1 MLTIY
6 TTKGVKRFET
16 PINKGSKRV
25 FKLMGDDYVTL
36 KFSVATPIYFKL
48 GDYVDIPGFGRFE
61 LVKPYQPTY
70 NRNTKGYDYEL
81 RLDAQHMKWRNK
93 VMRYLPQIGGAEC
106 AWSLTATADVHLAQV
121 LANIEALVTETLMN
135 GDKVI
140 NQQYLYNGTTKWTV
154 TIDNSVEAS
163 AKTISY
169 DSTNIIDALTAIAE
183 AFDCEWWLD
192 GNIIHL
198 GKCEDTGEYVDLEI
212 GKNVAEMSR
221 SDSSEDYV
229 TRILAFGSDRNIS
242 PRYRKD
248 LIFDVKAIANGGNRI
263 SDTARPLEVEWFNAS
278 MVETSSSDN
287 TLKRV
292 KNIKIEII
300 DSDGKTTTTINGAIF
315 NPDFQSGIVD
325 KNWIQLPNGTVMQTG
340 QRFRITNI
348 IESKVKSSYFSSR
361 YSAYDNISNVVR
373 NGIVTSRLMLPVSH
387 GTPYVDFKS
396 GLSMQEGVE
405 DVVIFEDIYPRAVC
419 AITKIDTVQRKETVQ
434 NDDGTTTET
443 TFTAYQIQDDFFTS
457 AHPFQNDYIVPNE
470 TLKVVFQDGKR
481 YKEGD
486 NIPAGKK
493 VGDLINPNSGKLNA
507 WTFEVQFIKNKD
519 GSATWEIVRDN
530 ENFVPNE
537 ILCPEIGD
545 QFVLTGFDISVVD
558 DLYVAEA
565 EKELLEKAT
574 KYLEKLNTDP
584 STYDCTMMPDVMKA
598 GLTLGLGKRINLI
611 NEAYIESTTD
621 ASGRKWGRK
630 SRVIGYEIPLDI
642 PYDNPVYTIGEKA
655 AYSRFGAIEDKI
667 DALKFSMTA
676 CKNILGGYITGG
688 DSSSSSSDGIYVIK
702 QTDITPAS
710 DTNVF
715 SALRSCLEFTSKKAK
730 EVINYLWTFMQ
741 GIRIGN
747 YVMNNDGAKIDPNG
761 DAEFGDV
768 VIRKGLAVGEDLNVD
783 GTATVGDELTIKKG
797 LTIGDNYLPGAYG
810 GRIWIDDLGKVHIET
825 DYLEAREK
833 IEAKEVEI
841 QEETHV
847 GGCQIISPA
856 AMRCSRVI
864 PIYNEAN
871 SVVAYKCFFTAE
883 DETGAQIYNQFEV
896 GDLAKCE
903 TFNLTKQPN
912 GKMGNHYFWRKVI
925 EVGYVN
931 KGDADYDD
939 DFGMEGYITLSN
951 LVSEKDT
958 ASDAP
963 LAGDRIITVG
973 NDDPAKVS
981 RSNLIIL
988 ASYGTGSPYIYQ
1000 YKGIN
1005 TFALTKDNLKVAIS
1019 PNGNLF
1025 TGKFVI
1031 DNGTEEVDI
1040 IDYIDDNIYLEAYQ
1054 LVLSNEMAGVP
1065 CDVDGNI
1072 IGDLPSSKITIFKG
1086 RTVETGWTLTLE
1098 AVGCKASIVKDH
1110 VYLSELTAKNATV
1123 TITATKTDCPT
1134 LTKVMTICK
1143 LKEGETGVSGDHAVQ
1158 FEIEPDKPMVLVD
1171 MDGNCDPATLG
1182 CKVYMV
1188 IGNQKR
1194 VEVPLAN
1201 TAAIT
1206 PYKAGDKLLFFNGKL
1221 FVSRPVEVDVPTDL
1235 VLRYV
1240 IVNQDYQ
1247 TNETTG
1253 KVTPVITSET
1263 EHIYTGTPIT
1273 TTKRMKHII
1282 FKLYRGTTLLDM
1294 QTVIAT
1300 TDASAMK
1307 VVYDTRFE
1315 VNEKEILA
1323 HASRISANEQAITDL
1338 KITADGISASIGKQS
1353 GIIQDIINGAGR
1365 NLLTKTNQ
1373 GAINWRYISDSQQ
1386 PVQVDANQV
1395 NNPAPYLPI
1404 NKRFH
1409 LITSSRTDSTYEV
1422 FLYALR
1428 PELIKAGEKY
1438 TLSFKIRNQSAQ
1450 FCHFELFAQIS
1461 NTDGQGALTDAP
1473 HFSEIVARGEQA
1485 LSAVLTASSTG
1496 VTTGTQKIYIGIVA
1510 ADLNQWTELEIW
1522 DLKLEK
1528 GETATAYSAAPE
1540 DSADYLYTTLNATI
1554 NLTAE
1559 ALRSEMTSKIGES
1572 EDRITSQHTSLIQ
1585 QKADEILAQVEAW
1598 DDELGAS
1605 ISEIRQTATSISLKV
1620 QELAGYENL
1629 VTNNSTGKGWAKS
1642 NDDGE
1647 FVEATPTDGHY
1658 NLTNDTTSP
1667 KYLRTPL
1674 FTLKANTKYT
1684 LSFVHGAISAN
1695 TNGLGVYVKYG
1706 DTATVL
1712 TSQTYQGAAYNT
1724 GERRETYTF
1733 TTGNSIVEN
1742 AFVEFVHLGMK
1753 TGVQMGTNFTIAEV
1767 ILEIGEIA
1775 HPYVEDATGLLATG
1789 IDIYNRRIVFTAD
1802 NIIFQNN
1809 DGSQSMF
1816 IDENGRILAKFIN
1829 VEELRV
1835 NHLVA
1840 GDENGQ
1846 RVEIDPKIKSI
1857 EIYNSD
1863 NELCT
1868 TINGEPHNTGISD
1881 LYGNSQEGTIN
1892 VGLINGNGYA
1902 ISNGQITVNGASSH
1916 VNKVINVYSEVWQAD
1931 SPTSAIMGVGDVYIY
1946 VYSSGYTESKGSG
1959 NNSGTLEPIQIT
1971 PASWVSG
1978 NASLYLEVADDE
1990 NFTQNVRSWN
2000 VFYTGASACASQ
2012 KVSGIGIYDPGL
2024 GGDSG
2029 VYHPSDY
2036 QANSANSRIVDGKSA
2051 KATKKGYCRLR
2062 MTLNAD
2068 VCHQNSYVEFKWG
2081 SKAPSGRNLTA
2092 KWKNEFYISNF
2103 FANGFCLGIRK
2114 DKYIIAYKDESDNM
2128 HFEMEEEGIGFKFS
2142 KNGIQT
2148 KHHNGNWMNMPMLV
2162 WKAKIRRYS
2171 TSGDYANKYY
2181 IDSQKSFNS
2190 DSLSWT
2196 NLTRTET
2203 KNHIHVYI
2211 PFPTSWQVLAMTPE
2225 NTIVNLTGYGDECM
2239 KGTLVNITNTGMTV
2253 EISDDETAN
2262 DGTLLIELF
2271 II

>member
-6 TTKGVKRFET
+6 TIKGVKRFET

-25 FKLMGDDYVTL
+25 YKLMGDDYITL

-48 GDYVDIPGFGRFE
+48 GDYVDLQGFGRFE

-93 VMRYLPQIGGAEC
+93 IMRYLPQIGGAEC
-106 AWSLTATADVHLAQV
+106 AWSLTATADVHLEQV
-121 LANIEALVTETLMN
+121 LENIKALVTETLMN

-140 NQQYLYNGTTKWTV
+140 NQQYLYNGTTQWTV
-154 TIDNSVEAS
+154 VIDNSVEAS

-169 DSTNIIDALTAIAE
+169 DSTNIIDALSAIAE

-198 GKCEDTGEYVDLEI
+198 GKCEDTDEYVDLEI

-248 LIFDVKAIANGGNRI
+248 LVFDVKEISNGGNLI

-292 KNIKIEII
+292 KNIVIQVI
-300 DSDGKTTTTINGAIF
+300 DSEGTITTTLTGAIL
-315 NPDFQSGIVD
+315 NPQFQSGIAD
-325 KNWIQLPNGTVMQTG
+325 KNWIQLPNSSVMQVG
-340 QRFRITNI
+340 QRFRIANI
-348 IESKVKSSYFSSR
+348 IENKVKSSYFSSR
-361 YSAYDNISNVVR
+361 YSAYDSISNVVR
-373 NGIVTSRLMLPVSH
+373 NGMVTSRLMLPVSH
-387 GTPYVDFKS
+387 GTPYVDYKS
-396 GLSMQEGVE
+396 GLSMEEGVE
-405 DVVIFEDIYPRAVC
+405 DVVIFEDVYPRAVC
-419 AITKIDTVQRKETVQ
+419 AITKIDTVQRKATVQ

-443 TFTAYQIQDDFFTS
+443 TFTAYKIKDDFFTS

-486 NIPAGKK
+486 SIPAGKK
-493 VGDLINPNSGKLNA
+493 VGDLINPNSGKLNG
-507 WTFEVQFIKNKD
+507 WTFEVQFTKDSD
-519 GSATWEIVRDN
+519 GSAIWEIVRDN

-558 DLYVAEA
+558 DLYVSEA
-565 EKELLEKAT
+565 EKELLEKAN

-667 DALKFSMTA
+667 DALKFSMTGG
-676 CKNILGGYITGG
+676 KNILGGYVTGG
-688 DSSSSSSDGIYVIK
+688 DSSSSSGGIYVIK

-741 GIRIGN
+741 GIRVGN
-747 YVMNNDGAKIDPNG
+747 YVLNNDGAKIDPNG

-797 LTIGDNYLPGAYG
+797 MTIGDNYLPGAYG

-833 IEAKEVEI
+833 IQAKEVEI

-871 SVVAYKCFFTAE
+871 SIIAYKCFFTAE
-883 DETGAQIYNQFEV
+883 DETGTQIYNQFEV

-973 NDDPAKVS
+973 NDDPAKAS

-1031 DNGTEEVDI
+1031 ENGTEEVDI

-1065 CDVDGNI
+1065 CDVDGNV

-1110 VYLSELTAKNATV
+1110 VYLSELTGKNATV

-1253 KVTPVITSET
+1253 NVTPVITSET

-1323 HASRISANEQAITDL
+1323 HASRISVNEQAITNL
-1338 KITADGISASIGKQS
+1338 EITADGISANIGKQS

-1365 NLLTKTNQ
+1365 NLLLKTAKTNIW
-1373 GAINWRYISDSQQ
+1373 AYSSDSASQA
-1386 PVQVDANQV
+1386 VAVAIE
-1395 NNPAPYLPI
+1395 NNPNNATA
-1404 NKRFH
+1404 FQ
-1409 LITSSRTDSTYEV
+1409 ITPRSDSTYEI
-1422 FLYALR
+1422 FYYPIR
-1428 PELIKAGEKY
+1428 PELIKEGEIY
-1438 TLSFKIRNQSAQ
+1438 TFSLNLKNTPAIQPG
-1450 FCHFELFAQIS
+1450 ELEFYMLIANVDS
-1461 NTDGQGALTDAP
+1461 SGALTKTAYIDKAIG
-1473 HFSEIVARGEQA
+1473 SGEHY
-1485 LSAVLTASSTG
+1485 LTARLEATDTG
-1496 VTTGTQKIYIGIVA
+1496 DKNGSQVLIVGIVPA
-1510 ADLNQWTELEIW
+1510 RINTWTDIILW
-1522 DLKLEK
+1522 HPKLEK
-1528 GETATAYSAAPE
+1528 GATATAYSEAPE
-1540 DSADYLYTTLNATI
+1540 DREDYLYSELNAKI
-1554 NLTAE
+1554 DLTAE
-1559 ALRSEMTSKIGES
+1559 ALTSQMTSKIGEA
-1572 EDRITSQHTSLIQ
+1572 ENRITSQYTSLIQ
-1585 QKADEILAQVEAW
+1585 QTEDEILSQVEAW
-1598 DDELGAS
+1598 DNELGTS
-1605 ISEIRQTATSISLKV
+1605 ISDISQTATSISLKV

-1629 VTNNSTGKGWAKS
+1629 ITNNSTGKGWAQS
-1642 NDDGE
+1642 NSDGE
-1647 FVEATPTDGHY
+1647 FVEATTTDGHY
-1658 NLTNDTTSP
+1658 DLTNDTTSP
-1667 KYLRTPL
+1667 RYLRTPL

-1684 LSFVHGAISAN
+1684 LSFVHDAIWVN
-1695 TNGLGVYVKYG
+1695 TNGLGVFIKYG
-1706 DTATVL
+1706 DDATLL
-1712 TSQTYQGAAYNT
+1712 TSRTYQGAAFSF
-1724 GERRETYTF
+1724 GSSREIFTF
-1733 TTGNSIVEN
+1733 TTGESVLEN
-1742 AFVEFVHLGMK
+1742 AFVEFAHLG
-1753 TGVQMGTNFTIAEV
+1753 TLQGVQVDTNIGIKEV
-1767 ILEIGEIA
+1767 ILETGEIA
-1775 HPYVEDATGLLATG
+1775 HPYVEDTTGLLATG

-1802 NIIFQNN
+1802 NILFQNN

-1816 IDENGRILAKFIN
+1816 IDENGRILAKYIN

-1846 RVEIDPKIKSI
+1846 RVEIDPEIKSI
-1857 EIYNSD
+1857 EIYNTD

-1868 TINGEPHNTGISD
+1868 TINGESHEGGLDD
-1881 LYGNSQEGTIN
+1881 LYDNSQDGTIN
-1892 VGLINGNGYA
+1892 TGLQNANEYV
-1902 ISNGQITVNGASSH
+1902 ISNGEFTVNGG
-1916 VNKVINVYSEVWQAD
+1916 INDVTKTVEIYSDIWQAN
-1931 SPTSAIMGVGDVYIY
+1931 SPTSVIMGVGDVQINAYAADF
-1946 VYSSGYTESKGSG
+1946 VYSYGAGSG
-1959 NNSGTLEPIQIT
+1959 SNPTERVTSSSAFGSVDIN
-1971 PASWVSG
+1971 
-1978 NASLYLEVADDE
+1978 LEVADDA
-1990 NFTQNVRSWN
+1990 NFTKNKRSWN
-2000 VFYTGASACASQ
+2000 IYSTRVSATASLPASADGNNP
-2012 KVSGIGIYDPGL
+2012 KPNG
-2024 GGDSG
+2024 SG
-2029 VYHPSDY
+2029 VYY
-2036 QANSANSRIVDGKSA
+2036 QSAKAANTGSQIVDGKTA
-2051 KATKKGYCRLR
+2051 KATKKGYCRLCMR
-2062 MTLNAD
+2062 FRASIIYK
-2068 VCHQNSYVEFKWG
+2068 NSYVIFKWG
-2081 SKAPSGRNLTA
+2081 NHVASGRNIAAT
-2092 KWKNEFYISNF
+2092 WKNEFYISNY

-2114 DKYIIAYKDESDNM
+2114 DKYVLAYKDSGGNM
-2128 HFEMEEEGIGFKFS
+2128 HFAMEEEGMGLKFS

-2148 KHHNGNWMNMPMLV
+2148 KHHNGIWMNMPMLV
-2162 WKAKIRRYS
+2162 WKARLHRYAA
-2171 TSGDYANKYY
+2171 SGDYSDRYF
-2181 IDSQKSFNS
+2181 IDNQKSFNT
-2190 DSLSWT
+2190 DTVSWT
-2196 NLTRTET
+2196 NVIRSAS
-2203 KNHIHVYI
+2203 NDGHIHIDI
-2211 PFPTSWQVLAMTPE
+2211 PFPASWHVLNMDDS
-2225 NTIVNLTGYGDECM
+2225 NTIINLNGYRDDLI
-2239 KGTLVNITNTGMTV
+2239 KGSVVYIDNKKMTV
-2253 EISDDETAN
+2253 ELSKNAIASDGAFI
-2262 DGTLLIELF
+2262 IELF

>member
-48 GDYVDIPGFGRFE
+48 GDYVDIQGFGRFE

-121 LANIEALVTETLMN
+121 LANIEALATETLMN

-154 TIDNSVEAS
+154 TIDNNVEAS

-315 NPDFQSGIVD
+315 NPDYQSGMVD

-361 YSAYDNISNVVR
+361 YSAYDNISNVAR

-396 GLSMQEGVE
+396 GLSMEEGVE
-405 DVVIFEDIYPRAVC
+405 DVVIFEDVYPRAVC

-443 TFTAYQIQDDFFTS
+443 TFTAYKIKDDFFTS

-486 NIPAGKK
+486 SIPAGKK
-493 VGDLINPNSGKLNA
+493 VGDLINPNSGKLNG
-507 WTFEVQFIKNKD
+507 WTFEVQFTKDND
-519 GSATWEIVRDN
+519 GSAIWEIVRDN

-558 DLYVAEA
+558 DLYVSEA

-598 GLTLGLGKRINLI
+598 GLTLGLGKRVNLI

-655 AYSRFGAIEDKI
+655 AYSRFGEIEDKI

-676 CKNILGGYITGG
+676 GRNVLGGYITGG
-688 DSSSSSSDGIYVIK
+688 DSSSSSDGIYVIK

-710 DTNVF
+710 DSNVF

-768 VIRKGLAVGEDLNVD
+768 VIRKGLAVGENLNVD
-783 GTATVGDELTIKKG
+783 GTATVGDEFTIKKG
-797 LTIGDNYLPGAYG
+797 MTIGDNYLPGAYG
-810 GRIWIDDLGKVHIET
+810 GRIWIDNLGKVHIET

-871 SVVAYKCFFTAE
+871 SIVAYKCFFTAE
-883 DETGAQIYNQFEV
+883 DETGTQIYNQFEV

-958 ASDAP
+958 ASDTP

-973 NDDPAKVS
+973 NDDPAKAN

-1025 TGKFVI
+1025 TGKFVVE
-1031 DNGTEEVDI
+1031 NGTEEVDI
-1040 IDYIDDNIYLEAYQ
+1040 IDYIDNNIYLEAYQ

-1065 CDVDGNI
+1065 CDVDGNV

-1110 VYLSELTAKNATV
+1110 VYLSKLTAKNATV

-1143 LKEGETGVSGDHAVQ
+1143 LKEGETGISGDHAVQ

-1206 PYKAGDKLLFFNGKL
+1206 PYKAGDKLLFFNGRL

-1323 HASRISANEQAITDL
+1323 HASRISANEQAIADL
-1338 KITADGISASIGKQS
+1338 KITADGISANIGKQP

-1365 NLLTKTNQ
+1365 NLLLKTNQ
-1373 GAINWRYISDSQQ
+1373 GSTNWQYISDSQQ
-1386 PVQVDANQV
+1386 LVNIDANPV
-1395 NNPAPYLPI
+1395 NNPTPYQPI

-1409 LITSSRTDSTYEV
+1409 ILASPRTDSTYEV

-1428 PELIKAGEKY
+1428 PELIKADEKY
-1438 TLSFKIRNQSAQ
+1438 TLSFKIINKSAQ
-1450 FCHFELFAQIS
+1450 FCHLEFFAQIA
-1461 NTDGQGALTDAP
+1461 NTYSQGALTDAP
-1473 HFSEIVARGEQA
+1473 HFSNIVARGEQT
-1485 LSAVLTASSTG
+1485 LSVVLTASGTG
-1496 VTTGTQKIYIGIVA
+1496 ATTGTQKIYIGIIA

-1629 VTNNSTGKGWAKS
+1629 VTNNSTGNGWAKS
-1642 NDDGE
+1642 NSDGE
-1647 FVEATPTDGHY
+1647 FVKATPTNGNYHIL
-1658 NLTNDTTSP
+1658 NGTTSP
-1667 KYLRTPL
+1667 RYLRTPL

-1684 LSFVHGAISAN
+1684 LSFVHSAISTN
-1695 TNGLGVYVKYG
+1695 TNGLGVYIKYG

-1712 TSQTYQGAAYNT
+1712 TSRTYQGAAFSSDA
-1724 GERRETYTF
+1724 RRETFTF
-1733 TTGNSIVEN
+1733 TTGSSVVEN
-1742 AFVEFVHLGMK
+1742 AFVEFAHLGMK
-1753 TGVQMGTNFTIAEV
+1753 AGVQMDTNFVISEV
-1767 ILEIGEIA
+1767 ILEIGEVA

-1846 RVEIDPKIKSI
+1846 RVEIDPEIKSI
-1857 EIYNSD
+1857 EIYNND

-1868 TINGEPHNTGISD
+1868 TINGESHDTGVSD

-1892 VGLINGNGYA
+1892 TGLQNGNGYV
-1902 ISNGQITVNGASSH
+1902 ISNGQFTVNGGSSE
-1916 VNKVINVYSEVWQAD
+1916 VNKTVNVYSDVWQAD
-1931 SPTSAIMGVGDVYIY
+1931 SPTSAIMGVGNVEIY
-1946 VYSSGYTESKGSG
+1946 AYSSGYTENKGSS
-1959 NNSGTLEPIQIT
+1959 SGWDQLDHIQIAT
-1971 PASWVSG
+1971 MSSASGYVYIS
-1978 NASLYLEVADDE
+1978 LEVADDA
-1990 NFTQNVRSWN
+1990 NFTKNKRSWTI
-2000 VFYTGASACASQ
+2000 YSTGASACASM
-2012 KVSGIGIYDPGL
+2012 KSSEGLYDPGF

-2036 QANSANSRIVDGKSA
+2036 VYNTASSRIVDGKSA
-2051 KATKKGYCRLR
+2051 KATKKGYCRLCMR
-2062 MTLNAD
+2062 FDASVN
-2068 VCHQNSYVEFKWG
+2068 HQNSYVTFKWG
-2081 SKAPSGRNLTA
+2081 SKVTSGRNLTA
-2092 KWKNEFYISNF
+2092 TWKNEFYISNF

-2114 DKYIIAYKDESDNM
+2114 DKYIIAYKDGNGNM
-2128 HFEMEEEGIGFKFS
+2128 HFEVEEADYGLKVS
-2142 KNGIQT
+2142 NDGIQV
-2148 KHHNGNWMNMPMLV
+2148 KHHGGSFMPMPLMV
-2162 WKAKIRRYS
+2162 YRASVSYSSTSNTYGVYGSKSFDNNYPTFAKI
-2171 TSGDYANKYY
+2171 GDNAGLVR
-2181 IDSQKSFNS
+2181 ITFPASWQRL
-2190 DSLSWT
+2190 SLS
-2196 NLTRTET
+2196 E
-2203 KNHIHVYI
+2203 Y
-2211 PFPTSWQVLAMTPE
+2211 
-2225 NTIVNLTGYGDECM
+2225 NTIVHLEGWSRASKELWRM
-2239 KGTLVNITNTGMTV
+2239 KGSIRSISSTEMQV
-2253 EISDDETAN
+2253 EISDDHTAN
-2262 DGTLLIELF
+2262 DGDFTIEIY

>member
-48 GDYVDIPGFGRFE
+48 GDYVDIQGFGRFE

-121 LANIEALVTETLMN
+121 LANIEALATETLMN

-154 TIDNSVEAS
+154 TIDNNVEAS

-315 NPDFQSGIVD
+315 NPDYQSGMVD

-361 YSAYDNISNVVR
+361 YSAYDNISNVAR

-396 GLSMQEGVE
+396 GLSMEEGVE
-405 DVVIFEDIYPRAVC
+405 DVVIFEDVYPRAVC

-443 TFTAYQIQDDFFTS
+443 TFTAYKIKDDFFTS

-486 NIPAGKK
+486 SIPAGKK
-493 VGDLINPNSGKLNA
+493 VGDLINPNSGKLNG
-507 WTFEVQFIKNKD
+507 WTFEVQFTKDND
-519 GSATWEIVRDN
+519 GSAIWEIVRDN

-558 DLYVAEA
+558 DLYVSEA

-598 GLTLGLGKRINLI
+598 GLTLGLGKRVNLI

-655 AYSRFGAIEDKI
+655 AYSRFGEIEDKI

-676 CKNILGGYITGG
+676 GRNVLGGYITGG
-688 DSSSSSSDGIYVIK
+688 DSSSSSDGIYVIK

-710 DTNVF
+710 DSNVF

-741 GIRIGN
+741 GIRVGN

-768 VIRKGLAVGEDLNVD
+768 VIRKGLAVGENLNVD
-783 GTATVGDELTIKKG
+783 GTATIGDELTVKKG
-797 LTIGDNYLPGAYG
+797 ITIGDNYLPGAYG

-864 PIYNEAN
+864 PIYNDAN
-871 SVVAYKCFFTAE
+871 SIVAYKCFFTAE
-883 DETGAQIYNQFEV
+883 DETGTQIYNQFEV

-973 NDDPAKVS
+973 NDDPTKVS

-1031 DNGTEEVDI
+1031 ENGTEEVDI
-1040 IDYIDDNIYLEAYQ
+1040 IDYIDNNIYLEAYQ

-1065 CDVDGNI
+1065 CDVDGNV

-1086 RTVETGWTLTLE
+1086 RTIETGWTLTLE

-1201 TAAIT
+1201 NAAIT

-1273 TTKRMKHII
+1273 MTKRMKHII

-1323 HASRISANEQAITDL
+1323 HASRISANEQAIADL

-1365 NLLTKTNQ
+1365 NLLLKTNQ
-1373 GAINWRYISDSQQ
+1373 GPTNWQYISDSQQ
-1386 PVQVDANQV
+1386 LVTIDANPV
-1395 NNPAPYLPI
+1395 NNPTPYQPI

-1409 LITSSRTDSTYEV
+1409 VLTSPRTDSTYEV

-1438 TLSFKIRNQSAQ
+1438 TLSFKIINKSAQ
-1450 FCHFELFAQIS
+1450 FCHLEFFAQIA
-1461 NTDGQGALTDAP
+1461 NTDSQGALTDAP
-1473 HFSEIVARGEQA
+1473 HFSNIVARGEQT
-1485 LSAVLTASSTG
+1485 LSVVLTASGTG
-1496 VTTGTQKIYIGIVA
+1496 TTTGTQKIYIGIIA

-1585 QKADEILAQVEAW
+1585 QKANEILAQVEAW

-1620 QELAGYENL
+1620 DELVGYENL
-1629 VTNNSTGKGWAKS
+1629 VTGNSTGIGWTVQDYSTGEYKAAEP
-1642 NDDGE
+1642 DEDGY
-1647 FVEATPTDGHY
+1647 FVGC
-1658 NLTNDTTSP
+1658 DTTSSRS
-1667 KYLRTPL
+1667 LRTPL
-1674 FTLKANTKYT
+1674 FNLQPNTKYI
-1684 LSFVHGAISAN
+1684 LSFDHTRMSIN
-1695 TNGLGVYVKYG
+1695 TYGLAVSVLVG
-1706 DTATVL
+1706 DTARTIATKTYMPYLGVEGVTVV
-1712 TSQTYQGAAYNT
+1712 
-1724 GERRETYTF
+1724 REYIKF
-1733 TTGNSIVEN
+1733 TTGANLEEN
-1742 AFVEFVHLGMK
+1742 AFVEFKHLGNKPNVAMSTTLHISK
-1753 TGVQMGTNFTIAEV
+1753 V
-1767 ILEIGEIA
+1767 ILEVGEVA
-1775 HPYVEDATGLLATG
+1775 HPFVEDSTGLLATG
-1789 IDIYNRRIVFTAD
+1789 IDITNRKIIFTSD
-1802 NIIFQNN
+1802 NILFQTNS
-1809 DGSQSMF
+1809 GERSML
-1816 IDENGRILAKFIN
+1816 IDENGKILAKFIN
-1829 VEELRV
+1829 VDELHV
-1835 NHLVA
+1835 AHVIA
-1840 GDENGQ
+1840 GDENGEH
-1846 RVEIDPKIKSI
+1846 VEIDPSQKA
-1857 EIYNSD
+1857 IYIYDANR
-1863 NELCT
+1863 ELCT
-1868 TINGEPHNTGISD
+1868 TINGQAHPGGTSEIYKEVEGGSINLNPSLGYKILNGSISFSAD
-1881 LYGNSQEGTIN
+1881 TSGVEKKTTQKI
-1892 VGLINGNGYA
+1892 
-1902 ISNGQITVNGASSH
+1902 
-1916 VNKVINVYSEVWQAD
+1916 YSPVWQAEATPIVEFSQGRIYCKAYAPGFYKKRTTGTANNYDKPISMED
-1931 SPTSAIMGVGDVYIY
+1931 SMPYTASTYVSVY
-1946 VYSSGYTESKGSG
+1946 
-1959 NNSGTLEPIQIT
+1959 LQ
-1971 PASWVSG
+1971 
-1978 NASLYLEVADDE
+1978 VADDS
-1990 NFTQNVRSWN
+1990 NFTQNVKS
-2000 VFYTGASACASQ
+2000 FLIHSTGAGAN
-2012 KVSGIGIYDPGL
+2012 SGAKAPTDIYDNQYWYAADLHDNIQG
-2024 GGDSG
+2024 
-2029 VYHPSDY
+2029 Y
-2036 QANSANSRIVDGKSA
+2036 SAGYSLMDNRRA
-2051 KATKKGYCRLR
+2051 KATQKGYCRIVMEITIR
-2062 MTLNAD
+2062 AKG
-2068 VCHQNSYVEFKWG
+2068 QGSYGEVKWG
-2081 SKAPSGRNLTA
+2081 SVHTGSKDLAAAWSG
-2092 KWKNEFYISNF
+2092 EFYVSNF
-2103 FANGFCLGIRK
+2103 FANGFCLGISK
-2114 DKYIIAYKDESDNM
+2114 KQYVTAYKDANDNM
-2128 HFEMEEEGIGFKFS
+2128 HFEVEEADYGLKVS
-2142 KNGIQT
+2142 NDGIQV
-2148 KHHNGNWMNMPMLV
+2148 KHHGGSFMPMPLMV
-2162 WKAKIRRYS
+2162 YRASVSYNSTSNTYGVNGSKSFDNNHPTFAKI
-2171 TSGDYANKYY
+2171 GDNAGLVR
-2181 IDSQKSFNS
+2181 I
-2190 DSLSWT
+2190 T
-2196 NLTRTET
+2196 
-2203 KNHIHVYI
+2203 
-2211 PFPTSWQVLAMTPE
+2211 FPTSWQRLSLSE
-2225 NTIVNLTGYGDECM
+2225 YNTIVHLEGWSRASKELWRM
-2239 KGTLVNITNTGMTV
+2239 KGSIRSISSTEMQV
-2253 EISDDETAN
+2253 EISDDSTAN
-2262 DGTLLIELF
+2262 DGDFTIEIY

>member
-48 GDYVDIPGFGRFE
+48 GDYVDIQGFGRFE

-121 LANIEALVTETLMN
+121 LANIEALATETLMN

-154 TIDNSVEAS
+154 TIDNNVEAS

-315 NPDFQSGIVD
+315 NPDYQSGMVD

-361 YSAYDNISNVVR
+361 YSAYDNISNVAR

-396 GLSMQEGVE
+396 GLSMEEGVE
-405 DVVIFEDIYPRAVC
+405 DVVIFEDVYPRAVC

-443 TFTAYQIQDDFFTS
+443 TFTAYKIKDDFFTS

-486 NIPAGKK
+486 SIPAGKK
-493 VGDLINPNSGKLNA
+493 VGDLINPNSGKLNG
-507 WTFEVQFIKNKD
+507 WTFEVQFTKDND
-519 GSATWEIVRDN
+519 GSAIWEIVRDN

-558 DLYVAEA
+558 DLYVSEA

-598 GLTLGLGKRINLI
+598 GLTLGLGKRVNLI

-655 AYSRFGAIEDKI
+655 AYSRFGEIEDKI

-676 CKNILGGYITGG
+676 GRNVLGGYITGG
-688 DSSSSSSDGIYVIK
+688 DSSSSSDEIYVIK

-710 DTNVF
+710 DSNVF

-768 VIRKGLAVGEDLNVD
+768 VIRKGLAVGENLNVD
-783 GTATVGDELTIKKG
+783 GTATVGDEFTIKKG
-797 LTIGDNYLPGAYG
+797 MTIGDNYLPGAYG
-810 GRIWIDDLGKVHIET
+810 GRIWIDNLGKVHIET

-871 SVVAYKCFFTAE
+871 SIVAYKCFFTAE
-883 DETGAQIYNQFEV
+883 DETGTQIYNQFEV

-958 ASDAP
+958 ASDTP

-973 NDDPAKVS
+973 NDDPAKAN

-1025 TGKFVI
+1025 TGKFVVE
-1031 DNGTEEVDI
+1031 NGTEEVDI
-1040 IDYIDDNIYLEAYQ
+1040 IDYIDNNIYLEAYQ

-1065 CDVDGNI
+1065 CDVDGNV

-1143 LKEGETGVSGDHAVQ
+1143 LKEGETGISGDHAVQ

-1206 PYKAGDKLLFFNGKL
+1206 PYKAGDKLLFFNGRL

-1323 HASRISANEQAITDL
+1323 HASRISANEQAIADL
-1338 KITADGISASIGKQS
+1338 KITADGISANIGKQS

-1365 NLLTKTNQ
+1365 NLLLKTNQ
-1373 GAINWRYISDSQQ
+1373 GSTNWQYISDSQQ
-1386 PVQVDANQV
+1386 LVNIDANPV
-1395 NNPAPYLPI
+1395 NNPTPYQPI

-1409 LITSSRTDSTYEV
+1409 ILTSPRTDSTYEV

-1438 TLSFKIRNQSAQ
+1438 TLSFKIINKSAQ
-1450 FCHFELFAQIS
+1450 FCHLEFFAQIA
-1461 NTDGQGALTDAP
+1461 NTYSQGALTDAP
-1473 HFSEIVARGEQA
+1473 HFSNIVARGEQT
-1485 LSAVLTASSTG
+1485 LSVVLTASGTG
-1496 VTTGTQKIYIGIVA
+1496 ATTGTQKIYIGIIA

-1629 VTNNSTGKGWAKS
+1629 VTNNSTGNGWAKS
-1642 NDDGE
+1642 NSDGE
-1647 FVEATPTDGHY
+1647 FVKATPTNGNYHIL
-1658 NLTNDTTSP
+1658 NGTTSP
-1667 KYLRTPL
+1667 RYLRTPL

-1684 LSFVHGAISAN
+1684 LSFVHSAISTN
-1695 TNGLGVYVKYG
+1695 TNGLGVYIKYG

-1712 TSQTYQGAAYNT
+1712 TSRTYQGAAFSSDA
-1724 GERRETYTF
+1724 RRETFTF
-1733 TTGNSIVEN
+1733 TTGSSVVEN
-1742 AFVEFVHLGMK
+1742 AFVEFAHLGMK
-1753 TGVQMGTNFTIAEV
+1753 AGVQMGTNFVISEV
-1767 ILEIGEIA
+1767 ILEIGEVA

-1846 RVEIDPKIKSI
+1846 RVEIDPEIKSI
-1857 EIYNSD
+1857 EIYNND

-1868 TINGEPHNTGISD
+1868 TINGESHDTGVSD

-1892 VGLINGNGYA
+1892 TGLQNGNGYV
-1902 ISNGQITVNGASSH
+1902 ISNGQFTVNGGSSE
-1916 VNKVINVYSEVWQAD
+1916 VNKTVNVYSDVWQAD
-1931 SPTSAIMGVGDVYIY
+1931 SPTSAIMGVGNVEIY
-1946 VYSSGYTESKGSG
+1946 AYSSGYTENKGSS
-1959 NNSGTLEPIQIT
+1959 SGWDQLDHIQIAT
-1971 PASWVSG
+1971 MSSASGYVYIS
-1978 NASLYLEVADDE
+1978 LEVADDA
-1990 NFTQNVRSWN
+1990 NFTKNKRSWTI
-2000 VFYTGASACASQ
+2000 YSTGASACASM
-2012 KVSGIGIYDPGL
+2012 KSSKGLYDPGF

-2036 QANSANSRIVDGKSA
+2036 VYNTASSRIVDGKSA
-2051 KATKKGYCRLR
+2051 KATKKGYCRLCMR
-2062 MTLNAD
+2062 FDASVN
-2068 VCHQNSYVEFKWG
+2068 HQNSYVTFKWG
-2081 SKAPSGRNLTA
+2081 SKVTSGRNLTA
-2092 KWKNEFYISNF
+2092 TWKNEFYISNF

-2114 DKYIIAYKDESDNM
+2114 DKYIIAYKDGNGNM
-2128 HFEMEEEGIGFKFS
+2128 HFEVEEADYGLKVS
-2142 KNGIQT
+2142 NDGIQV
-2148 KHHNGNWMNMPMLV
+2148 KHHGGSFMPMPLMV
-2162 WKAKIRRYS
+2162 YRASVSYNSTSNTYGVNGSKSFDNNHPTFAKI
-2171 TSGDYANKYY
+2171 GDNAGLVR
-2181 IDSQKSFNS
+2181 I
-2190 DSLSWT
+2190 T
-2196 NLTRTET
+2196 
-2203 KNHIHVYI
+2203 
-2211 PFPTSWQVLAMTPE
+2211 FPTSWQRLSLSE
-2225 NTIVNLTGYGDECM
+2225 YNTIVHLEGWSRASKELWRM
-2239 KGTLVNITNTGMTV
+2239 KGSIRSISSTEMQV
-2253 EISDDETAN
+2253 EISDDSTAN
-2262 DGTLLIELF
+2262 DGDFTIEIY

>member
-48 GDYVDIPGFGRFE
+48 GDYVDIQGFGRFE

-106 AWSLTATADVHLAQV
+106 AWSLTATADVHLEQV
-121 LANIEALVTETLMN
+121 LENIKALVTETLMN

-140 NQQYLYNGTTKWTV
+140 NQQYLYNGTTEWTV
-154 TIDNSVEAS
+154 VIDNSVEAS

-183 AFDCEWWLD
+183 AFECEWWMD

-315 NPDFQSGIVD
+315 NPDYQSGMVD

-396 GLSMQEGVE
+396 GLSMEEGVE
-405 DVVIFEDIYPRAVC
+405 DVVIFEDVYPRAVC

-443 TFTAYQIQDDFFTS
+443 TFTAYQIKDDFFTS

-493 VGDLINPNSGKLNA
+493 VGDLINPNSGKLNG
-507 WTFEVQFIKNKD
+507 WTFEVQFIKDKD

-565 EKELLEKAT
+565 EKELLERAT

-611 NEAYIESTTD
+611 NEAYIELTTD
-621 ASGRKWGRK
+621 SSGRKWGRK

-642 PYDNPVYTIGEKA
+642 PYDNPIYTIGEKA

-676 CKNILGGYITGG
+676 GKNVLGGYIMG
-688 DSSSSSSDGIYVIK
+688 DSSTSSSDGIYIIK

-715 SALRSCLEFTSKKAK
+715 SALRSYLEFTSKKAK

-741 GIRIGN
+741 GIRVGN

-768 VIRKGLAVGEDLNVD
+768 VIRKGLAVGENLNVD
-783 GTATVGDELTIKKG
+783 GTATVGDELTVKKG
-797 LTIGDNYLPGAYG
+797 ITIGDNYLPGAYG

-925 EVGYVN
+925 EVGYAN

-951 LVSEKDT
+951 LVNEKDT

-973 NDDPAKVS
+973 NDDPAKIS

-1031 DNGTEEVDI
+1031 ENGTEEVDI

-1065 CDVDGNI
+1065 CDVDGNV

-1086 RTVETGWTLTLE
+1086 RTVETGWTLMLE
-1098 AVGCKASIVKDH
+1098 AVGCKASMVKDH
-1110 VYLSELTAKNATV
+1110 VYLSELTSKNATV

-1253 KVTPVITSET
+1253 KVTPVVTSET

-1365 NLLTKTNQ
+1365 NLLLKTNQ
-1373 GAINWRYISDSQQ
+1373 GSTNWQYISDSQQ
-1386 PVQVDANQV
+1386 LITIDANPV
-1395 NNPAPYLPI
+1395 NNPTPYQPI

-1409 LITSSRTDSTYEV
+1409 VLTSPRTDSTYEV

-1438 TLSFKIRNQSAQ
+1438 TLSFKIINKSAQ
-1450 FCHFELFAQIS
+1450 FCHLEFFAQIA
-1461 NTDGQGALTDAP
+1461 NTDSQGALTDAP
-1473 HFSEIVARGEQA
+1473 HFSNIVARGEQT
-1485 LSAVLTASSTG
+1485 LSVVLTASGTG
-1496 VTTGTQKIYIGIVA
+1496 TTTGTQKIYIGIIA

-1629 VTNNSTGKGWAKS
+1629 VTNNSTGNGWAKS
-1642 NDDGE
+1642 NSDGE
-1647 FVEATPTDGHY
+1647 FVKATPTNGNYHI
-1658 NLTNDTTSP
+1658 LNDTTSP
-1667 KYLRTPL
+1667 RYLRTPL
-1674 FTLKANTKYT
+1674 FTLKDNTKYT
-1684 LSFVHGAISAN
+1684 LSFVHSAISTN
-1695 TNGLGVYVKYG
+1695 TNGLGVYIKYG

-1712 TSQTYQGAAYNT
+1712 TSRTYQGAAFSSDA
-1724 GERRETYTF
+1724 RRETFTF
-1733 TTGNSIVEN
+1733 TTGSSVVEN
-1742 AFVEFVHLGMK
+1742 AFVEFAHLGMK
-1753 TGVQMGTNFTIAEV
+1753 AGVQMGTNFVISEV
-1767 ILEIGEIA
+1767 ILEIGEVA

-1846 RVEIDPKIKSI
+1846 RVEIDPEIKSI

-1881 LYGNSQEGTIN
+1881 LYGDSQEGTIVTTNQNSDGYQISSGKLTVRGTDSGVEKN
-1892 VGLINGNGYA
+1892 VDIY
-1902 ISNGQITVNGASSH
+1902 SN
-1916 VNKVINVYSEVWQAD
+1916 VWQVD
-1931 SPTSAIMGVGDVYIY
+1931 SPTSAIMETGKIYIY
-1946 VYSSGYTESKGSG
+1946 VYSAGYTERKGS
-1959 NNSGTLEPIQIT
+1959 NNNTGALEPIQMT
-1971 PASWVSG
+1971 PVSWASGGVYLW
-1978 NASLYLEVADDE
+1978 LEVADDAD
-1990 NFTQNVRSWN
+1990 FTQNVRRWYVHS
-2000 VFYTGASACASQ
+2000 TIASACASQ
-2012 KVSGIGIYDPGL
+2012 KVSDIGIYDPGL
-2024 GGDSG
+2024 GGDNG
-2029 VYHPSDY
+2029 VYHPADY
-2036 QANSANSRIVDGKSA
+2036 QSNYAGSQLLNGKSA
-2051 KATKKGYCRLR
+2051 KATKKGYCRLH
-2062 MTLNAD
+2062 MSITANAN
-2068 VCHQNSYVEFKWG
+2068 HANSYVEFKWG
-2081 SKAPSGRNLTA
+2081 SQATSGQNLTA

-2114 DKYIIAYKDESDNM
+2114 DKYIIAYKDGNDNM

-2148 KHHNGNWMNMPMLV
+2148 KHHNGNWMNMPLLV

-2181 IDSQKSFNS
+2181 IDSQRSFNS
-2190 DSLSWT
+2190 DSPTWT
-2196 NLTRTET
+2196 NLTRSEP
-2203 KNHIHVYI
+2203 KDKHIHVLI
-2211 PFPTSWQVLAMTPE
+2211 PFPTSWQVLGMSPE
-2225 NTIVNLTGYGDECM
+2225 NTIVNLTGYGDELM
-2239 KGTLVNITNTGMTV
+2239 KGTLVSISNTSMTV
-2253 EISDDETAN
+2253 EISDDATAN

>member
-48 GDYVDIPGFGRFE
+48 GDYVDIQGFGRFE

-93 VMRYLPQIGGAEC
+93 IMRYLPQIGGAEC

-121 LANIEALVTETLMN
+121 LANIEALATETLMN

-154 TIDNSVEAS
+154 TIDNNVEAS

-198 GKCEDTGEYVDLEI
+198 GKCEDTGEYIDLEI

-300 DSDGKTTTTINGAIF
+300 DSDGKTTKTINGAIF
-315 NPDFQSGIVD
+315 NPDFQSGMVD
-325 KNWIQLPNGTVMQTG
+325 KNWIQLPSGTVMQAG

-361 YSAYDNISNVVR
+361 YSAYNNISNVVR

-493 VGDLINPNSGKLNA
+493 VGDLINPNSGKLNG
-507 WTFEVQFIKNKD
+507 WTFEVQFTKDSD
-519 GSATWEIVRDN
+519 GSAIWEIVRDN

-655 AYSRFGAIEDKI
+655 AYSRFGEIEDKI

-676 CKNILGGYITGG
+676 GRNVLGGYITGG
-688 DSSSSSSDGIYVIK
+688 DSSSSSDGIYVIK

-710 DTNVF
+710 DSNVF

-768 VIRKGLAVGEDLNVD
+768 VIRKGLAVGEDVNVD
-783 GTATVGDELTIKKG
+783 GTTTLGDELTIKKG
-797 LTIGDNYLPGAYG
+797 MTIGDNYLPGAYG
-810 GRIWIDDLGKVHIET
+810 GRIWIDNLGKVHIET

-871 SVVAYKCFFTAE
+871 SIVAYKCFFTAE

-973 NDDPAKVS
+973 NDDPAKAN

-1025 TGKFVI
+1025 TGKFVVE
-1031 DNGTEEVDI
+1031 NGTEEVDI
-1040 IDYIDDNIYLEAYQ
+1040 IDYIDNNIYLEAYQ

-1065 CDVDGNI
+1065 CDVDGNV

-1098 AVGCKASIVKDH
+1098 AVGCNASIVKDH

-1143 LKEGETGVSGDHAVQ
+1143 LKEGETGISGDHAVQ

-1206 PYKAGDKLLFFNGKL
+1206 PYKAGDKLLFFNGRL

-1323 HASRISANEQAITDL
+1323 HASRISANEQAIADL

-1365 NLLTKTNQ
+1365 NLLLKT
-1373 GAINWRYISDSQQ
+1373 AEIDIWSYSSDSMSNATKFH
-1386 PVQVDANQV
+1386 PTS
-1395 NNPAPYLPI
+1395 NPENTTTFVVAP
-1404 NKRFH
+1404 R
-1409 LITSSRTDSTYEV
+1409 SDSTYEI
-1422 FLYALR
+1422 FYYPIR
-1428 PELIKAGEKY
+1428 PELIKEGETY
-1438 TLSFKIRNQSAQ
+1438 TFSLNLRNTMASQADVLE
-1450 FCHFELFAQIS
+1450 FYAVIA
-1461 NTDGQGALTDAP
+1461 NTDSTGALTKTAYFNKSIGEGEHYLTVQLEATATGNKNGSQVLILGVVP
-1473 HFSEIVARGEQA
+1473 AR
-1485 LSAVLTASSTG
+1485 
-1496 VTTGTQKIYIGIVA
+1496 I
-1510 ADLNQWTELEIW
+1510 NHWTNIQLW
-1522 DLKLEK
+1522 HTKLEK
-1528 GETATAYSAAPE
+1528 GSTATAYSKAPE
-1540 DSADYLYTTLNATI
+1540 DREDYLYSELNAKI
-1554 NLTAE
+1554 DLTAE
-1559 ALRSEMTSKIGES
+1559 SLRSEMTSKIGES

-1629 VTNNSTGKGWAKS
+1629 VTNNSTGNGWAKS
-1642 NDDGE
+1642 NSDGE
-1647 FVEATPTDGHY
+1647 FVKATPTNGVYHI
-1658 NLTNDTTSP
+1658 LNDTTSP
-1667 KYLRTPL
+1667 RYLRTPL

-1684 LSFVHGAISAN
+1684 LSFVRGKISVN
-1695 TNGLGVYVKYG
+1695 TNGLGVYIKYG
-1706 DTATVL
+1706 DATTVL
-1712 TSQTYQGAAYNT
+1712 TSKTYQGTAFNT
-1724 GERRETYTF
+1724 GTWGKRETFTF
-1733 TTGNSIVEN
+1733 TTGGSIVEN
-1742 AFVEFVHLGMK
+1742 AFVEFAHLGMK
-1753 TGVQMGTNFTIAEV
+1753 AGVQMGVNFTIEEV
-1767 ILEIGEIA
+1767 ILEIGEVA

-1846 RVEIDPKIKSI
+1846 RVEIDPEIKSI
-1857 EIYNSD
+1857 EIYNND

-1868 TINGEPHNTGISD
+1868 TINGESHDTGVSD

-1892 VGLINGNGYA
+1892 TGLQNGNGYV
-1902 ISNGQITVNGASSH
+1902 ISNGQFTVNGGSSG
-1916 VNKVINVYSEVWQAD
+1916 VNKTVNVYSDVWQAD
-1931 SPTSAIMGVGDVYIY
+1931 SPTSAIMGVGNVEIY
-1946 VYSSGYTESKGSG
+1946 AYSSGYTENKGSSSGG
-1959 NNSGTLEPIQIT
+1959 NQLDHIQIAT
-1971 PASWVSG
+1971 MSSASGYVYIS
-1978 NASLYLEVADDE
+1978 LEVADDA
-1990 NFTQNVRSWN
+1990 NFTKNKRSWTI
-2000 VFYTGASACASQ
+2000 YSTGASACASM
-2012 KVSGIGIYDPGL
+2012 KSSGGLYDPGF

-2036 QANSANSRIVDGKSA
+2036 VYNTASSRIVDGKSA
-2051 KATKKGYCRLR
+2051 KATKKGYCRLC
-2062 MTLNAD
+2062 MCFDASVN
-2068 VCHQNSYVEFKWG
+2068 HQNSYVTFKWG
-2081 SKAPSGRNLTA
+2081 SKVTSGRNLTA
-2092 KWKNEFYISNF
+2092 TWKNEFYISNF

-2114 DKYIIAYKDESDNM
+2114 DKYIIAYKDGNGNM

-2181 IDSQKSFNS
+2181 IDSQRSFNS
-2190 DSLSWT
+2190 DSPTWT
-2196 NLTRTET
+2196 NLTRSEP
-2203 KNHIHVYI
+2203 KDKHIHVLI
-2211 PFPTSWQVLAMTPE
+2211 PFPTSWQVLGMSPE
-2225 NTIVNLTGYGDECM
+2225 NTIVNLTGYGDELM
-2239 KGTLVNITNTGMTV
+2239 KGTLVSISNTSMTV
-2253 EISDDETAN
+2253 EISDDATAN

>member
-36 KFSVATPIYFKL
+36 KFSVATPIYFTL

-61 LVKPYQPTY
+61 LVKPYQPAY

-198 GKCEDTGEYVDLEI
+198 GKCEDTGEYIDLEI

-229 TRILAFGSDRNIS
+229 TRILAFGSNRNIS

-263 SDTARPLEVEWFNAS
+263 SDTARPLEVEWFNSS

-300 DSDGKTTTTINGAIF
+300 DSDGKTTKTINGAIF
-315 NPDFQSGIVD
+315 NPDFQSGMVD
-325 KNWIQLPNGTVMQTG
+325 KNWIQLPDSTVMQTG

-348 IESKVKSSYFSSR
+348 IESRVKSSYFSSR

-493 VGDLINPNSGKLNA
+493 VGDLINPNSGKLNG
-507 WTFEVQFIKNKD
+507 WTFEVQFIKDKD

-621 ASGRKWGRK
+621 SSGRKWGRK

-642 PYDNPVYTIGEKA
+642 PYDNPIYTIGEKA
-655 AYSRFGAIEDKI
+655 AYSRFGEIEDKI

-676 CKNILGGYITGG
+676 GKNILGGYITGG

-741 GIRIGN
+741 GIRVGN

-768 VIRKGLAVGEDLNVD
+768 VIRKGLAVGENLNVD
-783 GTATVGDELTIKKG
+783 GTATIGDELTVKKG
-797 LTIGDNYLPGAYG
+797 ITIGDNYLPGAYG

-864 PIYNEAN
+864 PIYNDAN
-871 SVVAYKCFFTAE
+871 SIVAYKCFFTAE
-883 DETGAQIYNQFEV
+883 DETGTQIYNQFEV

-973 NDDPAKVS
+973 NDDPTKVS

-1031 DNGTEEVDI
+1031 ENGTEEVDI
-1040 IDYIDDNIYLEAYQ
+1040 IDYIDNNIYLEAYQ

-1065 CDVDGNI
+1065 CDVDGNV

-1086 RTVETGWTLTLE
+1086 RTIETGWTLTLE

-1201 TAAIT
+1201 NAAIT

-1273 TTKRMKHII
+1273 MTKRMKHII

-1323 HASRISANEQAITDL
+1323 HASRISANEQAIADL

-1365 NLLTKTNQ
+1365 NLLLKTNQ
-1373 GAINWRYISDSQQ
+1373 GPTNWQYISDSQQ
-1386 PVQVDANQV
+1386 LVTIDANPV
-1395 NNPAPYLPI
+1395 NNPTPYQPI

-1409 LITSSRTDSTYEV
+1409 VLTSPRTDSTYEV

-1428 PELIKAGEKY
+1428 PGLIKAGEKY
-1438 TLSFKIRNQSAQ
+1438 TLSFKIINKSAQ
-1450 FCHFELFAQIS
+1450 FCHLEFFAQIA
-1461 NTDGQGALTDAP
+1461 NTDSQGALTDAP
-1473 HFSEIVARGEQA
+1473 HFSNIVARGEQT
-1485 LSAVLTASSTG
+1485 LSVVLTASGTG
-1496 VTTGTQKIYIGIVA
+1496 TTTGTQKIYIGIIA

-1585 QKADEILAQVEAW
+1585 QKANEILAQVEAW

-1620 QELAGYENL
+1620 DELVGYENL
-1629 VTNNSTGKGWAKS
+1629 VIGNSTGIGWTVQDYSTGEYKAAEP
-1642 NDDGE
+1642 DEDGY
-1647 FVEATPTDGHY
+1647 FVGCG
-1658 NLTNDTTSP
+1658 TTSSRS
-1667 KYLRTPL
+1667 LRTPL
-1674 FTLKANTKYT
+1674 FNLQPNTKYI
-1684 LSFVHGAISAN
+1684 LSFDRTRISTN
-1695 TNGLGVYVKYG
+1695 TKGLAVSVLVG
-1706 DTATVL
+1706 DTARAIT
-1712 TSQTYQGAAYNT
+1712 TK
-1724 GERRETYTF
+1724 TYTSLGTGVSVVREYIKF
-1733 TTGNSIVEN
+1733 TTGASLEEN
-1742 AFVEFVHLGMK
+1742 AFVEFKHLGNKPNVAMSTFLYISK
-1753 TGVQMGTNFTIAEV
+1753 V
-1767 ILEIGEIA
+1767 ILEVGEVA
-1775 HPYVEDATGLLATG
+1775 HPFVEDSTGLLATG
-1789 IDIYNRRIVFTAD
+1789 IDITNRKIIFTSD
-1802 NIIFQNN
+1802 NIIFQTNT
-1809 DGSQSMF
+1809 GERSML
-1816 IDENGRILAKFIN
+1816 IDENGKILAKFIN
-1829 VEELRV
+1829 VDELHV
-1835 NHLVA
+1835 AHVIA
-1840 GDENGQ
+1840 GDENGEH
-1846 RVEIDPKIKSI
+1846 VEIDPSQKA
-1857 EIYNSD
+1857 IYIYDANR
-1863 NELCT
+1863 ELCT
-1868 TINGEPHNTGISD
+1868 TINGQAHPG
-1881 LYGNSQEGTIN
+1881 
-1892 VGLINGNGYA
+1892 
-1902 ISNGQITVNGASSH
+1902 GASEIYKEVEGGS
-1916 VNKVINVYSEVWQAD
+1916 INLNPSSGYKILNGSIRFSADTSGVKKETTQKIYSPVWQAEAAPIVEFSQGRIYCKAYAPGFYKKRTTGTANNYDKPISMED
-1931 SPTSAIMGVGDVYIY
+1931 SMPYTASTYVSVY
-1946 VYSSGYTESKGSG
+1946 
-1959 NNSGTLEPIQIT
+1959 LQ
-1971 PASWVSG
+1971 
-1978 NASLYLEVADDE
+1978 VADDS
-1990 NFTQNVRSWN
+1990 NFTQNVKS
-2000 VFYTGASACASQ
+2000 FLIHSTGAGAN
-2012 KVSGIGIYDPGL
+2012 SGAKAPTDIYDNQYWYAADLQDNIQG
-2024 GGDSG
+2024 
-2029 VYHPSDY
+2029 Y
-2036 QANSANSRIVDGKSA
+2036 SAGYSLMDNRRA
-2051 KATKKGYCRLR
+2051 KATQKGYCRIVMEITIR
-2062 MTLNAD
+2062 AKG
-2068 VCHQNSYVEFKWG
+2068 QGSYGKVKWG
-2081 SKAPSGRNLTA
+2081 SVHTGSKDLAAAWSG
-2092 KWKNEFYISNF
+2092 EFYVSNF
-2103 FANGFCLGIRK
+2103 FANGFCLGISK
-2114 DKYIIAYKDESDNM
+2114 KQYVTAYKDANDNM
-2128 HFEMEEEGIGFKFS
+2128 HFEVEEADYGLKVS
-2142 KNGIQT
+2142 NDGIQV
-2148 KHHNGNWMNMPMLV
+2148 KHHGGSFMPMPLMV
-2162 WKAKIRRYS
+2162 YRASVSYNSTSNTYGVNGSKSFDNNHPTFAKI
-2171 TSGDYANKYY
+2171 GDNAGLVR
-2181 IDSQKSFNS
+2181 I
-2190 DSLSWT
+2190 T
-2196 NLTRTET
+2196 
-2203 KNHIHVYI
+2203 
-2211 PFPTSWQVLAMTPE
+2211 FPTSWQRLSLSE
-2225 NTIVNLTGYGDECM
+2225 YNTIVHLEGWSRASKELWRM
-2239 KGTLVNITNTGMTV
+2239 KGSIRSISSTEMQV
-2253 EISDDETAN
+2253 EISDDSTAN
-2262 DGTLLIELF
+2262 DGDFTIEIY

>member
-48 GDYVDIPGFGRFE
+48 GDYVDIQGFGRFE

-93 VMRYLPQIGGAEC
+93 IMRYLPQIGGAEC
-106 AWSLTATADVHLAQV
+106 AWSLTATADVHLEQV
-121 LANIEALVTETLMN
+121 LENIKALATETLMN

-140 NQQYLYNGTTKWTV
+140 NQQYLYNGTTQWAV
-154 TIDNSVEAS
+154 VIDNSIEAS

-183 AFDCEWWLD
+183 AFECEWWLD

-198 GKCEDTGEYVDLEI
+198 GKCEDTNEYIDLEI

-263 SDTARPLEVEWFNAS
+263 SDTARPLEIEWFNAS

-287 TLKRV
+287 TKKRV

-315 NPDFQSGIVD
+315 NPDFQSGMVD

-396 GLSMQEGVE
+396 GLSMEEGVE
-405 DVVIFEDIYPRAVC
+405 DVVIFEDVYPRAVC

-443 TFTAYQIQDDFFTS
+443 TFTAYKIKDDFFTS

-493 VGDLINPNSGKLNA
+493 VGDLINPNSGKLNG
-507 WTFEVQFIKNKD
+507 WTFEVQFTKDSD
-519 GSATWEIVRDN
+519 GSAIWEIVRDN

-558 DLYVAEA
+558 DLYVSEA
-565 EKELLEKAT
+565 EKELLERAT

-598 GLTLGLGKRINLI
+598 GLTLGLGKRVNLI

-655 AYSRFGAIEDKI
+655 AYSRFGEIEDKI

-676 CKNILGGYITGG
+676 GRNVLGGYITGG
-688 DSSSSSSDGIYVIK
+688 DSSSSSDGIYIIK

-710 DTNVF
+710 DSNVF

-768 VIRKGLAVGEDLNVD
+768 VIRKGLAVGEDVNVD
-783 GTATVGDELTIKKG
+783 GTTTLGDELTIKKG
-797 LTIGDNYLPGAYG
+797 MTIGDNYLPGAYG
-810 GRIWIDDLGKVHIET
+810 GRIWIDNLGKVHIET

-871 SVVAYKCFFTAE
+871 SIVAYKCFFTAE

-973 NDDPAKVS
+973 NDDPAKAS

-1031 DNGTEEVDI
+1031 ENGTEEVDI
-1040 IDYIDDNIYLEAYQ
+1040 VDYIDNNIYLEAYQ

-1065 CDVDGNI
+1065 CDVDGNV

-1110 VYLSELTAKNATV
+1110 VYLSELAAKNATV

-1143 LKEGETGVSGDHAVQ
+1143 LKEGETGISGDHAVQ

-1206 PYKAGDKLLFFNGKL
+1206 PYKAGDKLLFFNGRL

-1323 HASRISANEQAITDL
+1323 HASRISANEQAIADL

-1365 NLLTKTNQ
+1365 NLLLKT
-1373 GAINWRYISDSQQ
+1373 AETTIWAYASDSMSNATK
-1386 PVQVDANQV
+1386 VGIL
-1395 NNPAPYLPI
+1395 NNPNNATAFYVAP
-1404 NKRFH
+1404 R
-1409 LITSSRTDSTYEV
+1409 SDSTYEI
-1422 FLYALR
+1422 FYYPIR
-1428 PELIKAGEKY
+1428 PELIKEGQTY
-1438 TLSFKIRNQSAQ
+1438 TFSLNLKNTPAIQPGVLEFYV
-1450 FCHFELFAQIS
+1450 QIA
-1461 NTDGQGALTDAP
+1461 NTNSSGALTKTAYINKAVGSGEHYLTVQLEATATGDKNGSQVLILGIIP
-1473 HFSEIVARGEQA
+1473 ARIN
-1485 LSAVLTASSTG
+1485 VWT
-1496 VTTGTQKIYIGIVA
+1496 
-1510 ADLNQWTELEIW
+1510 DLLLWHP
-1522 DLKLEK
+1522 KLEK
-1528 GETATAYSAAPE
+1528 GTTATAYSEAPE
-1540 DSADYLYTTLNATI
+1540 DREDYLYSELNAKI
-1554 NLTAE
+1554 DLTAE
-1559 ALRSEMTSKIGES
+1559 LLRSEMTSKIGES
-1572 EDRITSQHTSLIQ
+1572 EDRITSQYTSLIQ

-1629 VTNNSTGKGWAKS
+1629 VTNNSTGNGWAKS
-1642 NDDGE
+1642 NSDGE
-1647 FVEATPTDGHY
+1647 FVQATPTNGVY
-1658 NLTNDTTSP
+1658 RILNDTTSP
-1667 KYLRTPL
+1667 RYLRTPL

-1684 LSFVHGAISAN
+1684 LSFVHDAISTN
-1695 TNGLGVYVKYG
+1695 TNGLGVHIKCG
-1706 DTATVL
+1706 NAATIL
-1712 TSQTYQGAAYNT
+1712 TSKTYQGFAYST
-1724 GERRETYTF
+1724 GARRETFTF
-1733 TTGNSIVEN
+1733 TTGSSVVKN

-1753 TGVQMGTNFTIAEV
+1753 AGVLIGTSFAISEV

-1775 HPYVEDATGLLATG
+1775 HPYAEDATGLLATG

-1846 RVEIDPKIKSI
+1846 RVEIDPEIKSI
-1857 EIYNSD
+1857 EIYNND

-1868 TINGEPHNTGISD
+1868 TINGESHDTGVSD

-1892 VGLINGNGYA
+1892 TGQQNGNGYV
-1902 ISNGQITVNGASSH
+1902 ISNGQFTVNGDSTG
-1916 VNKVINVYSEVWQAD
+1916 VNKTVNVYSDVWLAD
-1931 SPTSAIMGVGDVYIY
+1931 SPTSAIMGVGNVEVYA
-1946 VYSSGYTESKGSG
+1946 YSSGYTENKGSSSGG
-1959 NNSGTLEPIQIT
+1959 NKFDPIQIAAMSS
-1971 PASWVSG
+1971 ASGYVYIS
-1978 NASLYLEVADDE
+1978 LEVADDA
-1990 NFTQNVRSWN
+1990 NFTKNKRSWTI
-2000 VFYTGASACASQ
+2000 YSTGASACASM
-2012 KVSGIGIYDPGL
+2012 KRSEGLYNPGF

-2036 QANSANSRIVDGKSA
+2036 VYNTASSRIVDGKSA
-2051 KATKKGYCRLR
+2051 KATKKGYCRLCMR
-2062 MTLNAD
+2062 FNAS
-2068 VCHQNSYVEFKWG
+2068 VNHQNSYVTFKWG
-2081 SKAPSGRNLTA
+2081 SKVTSGRNLTA
-2092 KWKNEFYISNF
+2092 TWKNEFYISNF

-2114 DKYIIAYKDESDNM
+2114 DKYIIAYKDGNGNM

-2181 IDSQKSFNS
+2181 IDSQRSFNS
-2190 DSLSWT
+2190 DSPTWT
-2196 NLTRTET
+2196 NLTRSEP
-2203 KNHIHVYI
+2203 KDKHIHVLI
-2211 PFPTSWQVLAMTPE
+2211 PFPTSWQVLGMSPE
-2225 NTIVNLTGYGDECM
+2225 NTIVNLTGYGDELM
-2239 KGTLVNITNTGMTV
+2239 KGTLVSISNTSMTV
-2253 EISDDETAN
+2253 EISDDATAN

>member
-48 GDYVDIPGFGRFE
+48 GDYVDIQGFGRFE

-121 LANIEALVTETLMN
+121 LANIEALATETLMN

-154 TIDNSVEAS
+154 TIDNNVEAS

-315 NPDFQSGIVD
+315 NPDYQSGMVD

-405 DVVIFEDIYPRAVC
+405 DVVIFEDVYPRAVC

-443 TFTAYQIQDDFFTS
+443 TFTAYQIKDDFFTS

-486 NIPAGKK
+486 SIPAGKK
-493 VGDLINPNSGKLNA
+493 VGDLINPNSGKLNG
-507 WTFEVQFIKNKD
+507 WTFEVQFTKDND
-519 GSATWEIVRDN
+519 GSAIWEIVRNN

-558 DLYVAEA
+558 DLYVSEA

-598 GLTLGLGKRINLI
+598 GLTLGLGKRVNLI
-611 NEAYIESTTD
+611 NEAYIQSTTD
-621 ASGRKWGRK
+621 SNGRKWGRK

-655 AYSRFGAIEDKI
+655 AYSRFGEIEDKI
-667 DALKFSMTA
+667 DALKFSMHA
-676 CKNILGGYITGG
+676 GKNILGGYITGG
-688 DSSSSSSDGIYVIK
+688 DSSSSSDGIYVIK

-710 DTNVF
+710 DSNVF

-741 GIRIGN
+741 GIRVGN
-747 YVMNNDGAKIDPNG
+747 YVLNNDGAKIDPNG

-797 LTIGDNYLPGAYG
+797 MTIGDNYLPGAYG

-883 DETGAQIYNQFEV
+883 DETGTQIYNQFEV

-925 EVGYVN
+925 DVGYVN

-939 DFGMEGYITLSN
+939 DFGMDGYITLSN

-1031 DNGTEEVDI
+1031 ENGTEEVDI

-1110 VYLSELTAKNATV
+1110 VYLSELTSKNATV

-1247 TNETTG
+1247 TDKTTG

-1365 NLLTKTNQ
+1365 NLLLKT
-1373 GAINWRYISDSQQ
+1373 AETTIWAYSSDSMSN
-1386 PVQVDANQV
+1386 ATKIGLI
-1395 NNPAPYLPI
+1395 NNPNNATAFHVAP
-1404 NKRFH
+1404 RF
-1409 LITSSRTDSTYEV
+1409 DSTYEI
-1422 FLYALR
+1422 FYYPIR
-1428 PELIKAGEKY
+1428 PELIREGQTY
-1438 TLSFKIRNQSAQ
+1438 TFSLNLKNTPAIQPGVLEFYV
-1450 FCHFELFAQIS
+1450 QIA
-1461 NTDGQGALTDAP
+1461 NTNSSGALTKTAYINKAVGSGEHYLTVQLEATATGDKNGSQVLILGIIP
-1473 HFSEIVARGEQA
+1473 ARIN
-1485 LSAVLTASSTG
+1485 VW
-1496 VTTGTQKIYIGIVA
+1496 
-1510 ADLNQWTELEIW
+1510 ADLLLWHP
-1522 DLKLEK
+1522 KLEK
-1528 GETATAYSAAPE
+1528 GTTATAYSEAPE
-1540 DSADYLYTTLNATI
+1540 DREDYLYSELNAKI
-1554 NLTAE
+1554 DLTAE

-1629 VTNNSTGKGWAKS
+1629 VTNNSTGNGWAKS
-1642 NDDGE
+1642 NSNGE
-1647 FVEATPTDGHY
+1647 FVKVTPTYGEY
-1658 NLTNDTTSP
+1658 YILNDTTSP
-1667 KYLRTPL
+1667 RYLRTPL

-1684 LSFVHGAISAN
+1684 LSFVHDVISTN
-1695 TNGLGVYVKYG
+1695 TNGLGVYIKYG
-1706 DTATVL
+1706 DAATVL
-1712 TSQTYQGAAYNT
+1712 TSRTYQGAVFSSGAK
-1724 GERRETYTF
+1724 RETFTF
-1733 TTGNSIVEN
+1733 TTGSSVVEN

-1753 TGVQMGTNFTIAEV
+1753 AGVQMGTSFVISEV

-1840 GDENGQ
+1840 GDEDGQ
-1846 RVEIDPKIKSI
+1846 RVEIDPEIKSI
-1857 EIYNSD
+1857 EIYNND

-1868 TINGEPHNTGISD
+1868 TINGESHNTGVND

-1892 VGLINGNGYA
+1892 TGQQNGNGYV
-1902 ISNGQITVNGASSH
+1902 ISNGQFTVNGGSTE
-1916 VNKVINVYSEVWQAD
+1916 VNKTVNVYSDVWLAD
-1931 SPTSAIMGVGDVYIY
+1931 SPTSAIMGVGNVEVYA
-1946 VYSSGYTESKGSG
+1946 YSSGYTENKDDSYNGNTSK
-1959 NNSGTLEPIQIT
+1959 PIQIST
-1971 PASWVSG
+1971 LSSASGFVSIF
-1978 NASLYLEVADDE
+1978 LEVADDA
-1990 NFTQNVRSWN
+1990 NFTKNKRSWT
-2000 VFYTGASACASQ
+2000 VYGTGASACASQ
-2012 KVSGIGIYDPGL
+2012 KISDMGMYDPGL
-2024 GGDSG
+2024 NGSSG
-2029 VYHPSDY
+2029 VYHPSDSNFN
-2036 QANSANSRIVDGKSA
+2036 AASSRIVDGKSA

-2062 MTLNAD
+2062 MFFSASVN
-2068 VCHQNSYVEFKWG
+2068 HQYSYVTFKWG
-2081 SKAPSGRNLTA
+2081 SKVTSGRNLTA
-2092 KWKNEFYISNF
+2092 TWKNEFYISNF

-2114 DKYIIAYKDESDNM
+2114 DKYIIAYKDGDSNM

-2148 KHHNGNWMNMPMLV
+2148 KHHNGNWMNMPLLV
-2162 WKAKIRRYS
+2162 WKAKIRRYT
-2171 TSGDYANKYY
+2171 TSGDNANKY
-2181 IDSQKSFNS
+2181 IADSQKSFNS
-2190 DSLSWT
+2190 DYPSSM
-2196 NLTRTET
+2196 TRTEPS
-2203 KNHIHVYI
+2203 KHHIHVYI
-2211 PFPTSWQVLAMTPE
+2211 TFPTSWQVLAMTSA

-2239 KGTLVNITNTGMTV
+2239 KGTLVNITNTGMIV

>member
-36 KFSVATPIYFKL
+36 KFSVATPIYFTL

-121 LANIEALVTETLMN
+121 LANIESLVTETLMN

-198 GKCEDTGEYVDLEI
+198 GKCEDTGEYIDLEI

-229 TRILAFGSDRNIS
+229 TRILAFGSNRNIS

-315 NPDFQSGIVD
+315 NPDYQSGMVD

-396 GLSMQEGVE
+396 GLSMEEGVE
-405 DVVIFEDIYPRAVC
+405 DVVIFEDVYPRAVC

-443 TFTAYQIQDDFFTS
+443 TFTAYQIKDDFFTS

-493 VGDLINPNSGKLNA
+493 VGDLINPNSGKLNG
-507 WTFEVQFIKNKD
+507 WTFEVQFIKDKD

-530 ENFVPNE
+530 ENFVPNK

-565 EKELLEKAT
+565 EKELLERAT

-642 PYDNPVYTIGEKA
+642 PYDNPIYTIGEKA
-655 AYSRFGAIEDKI
+655 AYSRFGEIEDKI

-676 CKNILGGYITGG
+676 GKNVLGGYIMG
-688 DSSSSSSDGIYVIK
+688 DSSTSSSDGIYVIK

-741 GIRIGN
+741 GIRVGN

-768 VIRKGLAVGEDLNVD
+768 VIRKGLAVGENLNVD
-783 GTATVGDELTIKKG
+783 GTATVGDELTVKKG
-797 LTIGDNYLPGAYG
+797 ITIGDNYLPGAYG

-925 EVGYVN
+925 EVGYAN

-951 LVSEKDT
+951 LVNEKDT

-973 NDDPAKVS
+973 NDDPAKIS

-1005 TFALTKDNLKVAIS
+1005 TFALTKNNLKVAIS

-1031 DNGTEEVDI
+1031 ENGTEEVDI

-1065 CDVDGNI
+1065 CDVDGNV

-1086 RTVETGWTLTLE
+1086 RTVETGWTLMLE

-1110 VYLSELTAKNATV
+1110 VYLSELTSKNATV

-1253 KVTPVITSET
+1253 KVTPVVTSET

-1353 GIIQDIINGAGR
+1353 CIIQDIINGAGR
-1365 NLLTKTNQ
+1365 NLLLKTNQ
-1373 GAINWRYISDSQQ
+1373 GSTNWQYISDSQQ
-1386 PVQVDANQV
+1386 LITIDANPV
-1395 NNPAPYLPI
+1395 NNPTPYQPI

-1409 LITSSRTDSTYEV
+1409 VLTSPRTDSTYEV

-1438 TLSFKIRNQSAQ
+1438 TLSFKIINKSAQ
-1450 FCHFELFAQIS
+1450 FCHLEFFAQIA
-1461 NTDGQGALTDAP
+1461 NTDSQGALTDAP
-1473 HFSEIVARGEQA
+1473 HFSNIVARGEQT
-1485 LSAVLTASSTG
+1485 LSVVLTASGTG
-1496 VTTGTQKIYIGIVA
+1496 TTTGTQKIYIGIIA

-1528 GETATAYSAAPE
+1528 GETATTYSAAPE

-1572 EDRITSQHTSLIQ
+1572 EDRITGQYTSLIQ
-1585 QKADEILAQVEAW
+1585 QTADEILLQAEAW

-1620 QELAGYENL
+1620 DELVGYENL
-1629 VTNNSTGKGWAKS
+1629 VTGNSTGIGWTVQDYS
-1642 NDDGE
+1642 TGE
-1647 FVEATPTDGHY
+1647 YKAAEPDENGYFVGCG
-1658 NLTNDTTSP
+1658 TTSSRS
-1667 KYLRTPL
+1667 LRTPL
-1674 FTLKANTKYT
+1674 FNLQPNTKYI
-1684 LSFVHGAISAN
+1684 LSFDHTPMSTN
-1695 TNGLGVYVKYG
+1695 TKGLAVSVLVGDAARVITTKTYIPFGNGVVI
-1706 DTATVL
+1706 V
-1712 TSQTYQGAAYNT
+1712 
-1724 GERRETYTF
+1724 REYIKF
-1733 TTGNSIVEN
+1733 TTGANLEEN
-1742 AFVEFVHLGMK
+1742 AFVEFKHLGNK
-1753 TGVQMGTNFTIAEV
+1753 PNVQMSTTLHISNV
-1767 ILEIGEIA
+1767 ILEVGEVA
-1775 HPYVEDATGLLATG
+1775 HPFVEDSTGLLATG
-1789 IDIYNRRIVFTAD
+1789 IDIANRKIVFTSD
-1802 NIIFQNN
+1802 NIIFQTNT
-1809 DGSQSMF
+1809 GERSML
-1816 IDENGRILAKFIN
+1816 IDENGKILAKFIN
-1829 VEELRV
+1829 VDELHV
-1835 NHLVA
+1835 AHVIA
-1840 GDENGQ
+1840 GDENGEH
-1846 RVEIDPKIKSI
+1846 VEIDPSQKA
-1857 EIYNSD
+1857 IYIYDANR
-1863 NELCT
+1863 ELCT
-1868 TINGEPHNTGISD
+1868 TINGQAHPGGTSEIYKEVEGGSINLNSSSGYKILNGSISFSAD
-1881 LYGNSQEGTIN
+1881 TSGVEKKTTQKI
-1892 VGLINGNGYA
+1892 
-1902 ISNGQITVNGASSH
+1902 
-1916 VNKVINVYSEVWQAD
+1916 YSPVWQAEAAPIVEFSQGRIYCKAYAPGFYKKRTTGTANNYDKPVSMED
-1931 SPTSAIMGVGDVYIY
+1931 SMPYTASTYVSVY
-1946 VYSSGYTESKGSG
+1946 
-1959 NNSGTLEPIQIT
+1959 LQ
-1971 PASWVSG
+1971 
-1978 NASLYLEVADDE
+1978 VADDS
-1990 NFTQNVRSWN
+1990 NFTQNVKS
-2000 VFYTGASACASQ
+2000 FLIHSTGAGAN
-2012 KVSGIGIYDPGL
+2012 SGAKAPTDIYDNQYWYAADLHDNIQG
-2024 GGDSG
+2024 
-2029 VYHPSDY
+2029 Y
-2036 QANSANSRIVDGKSA
+2036 SAGYSLMDNRRV
-2051 KATKKGYCRLR
+2051 KATQKGYCRIVMEITIR
-2062 MTLNAD
+2062 AKG
-2068 VCHQNSYVEFKWG
+2068 QGSYGEVKWG
-2081 SKAPSGRNLTA
+2081 SVHTGSKDLAAAWSG
-2092 KWKNEFYISNF
+2092 EFYVSNF
-2103 FANGFCLGIRK
+2103 FANGFCLGISK
-2114 DKYIIAYKDESDNM
+2114 KQYVTAYKDANDNM
-2128 HFEMEEEGIGFKFS
+2128 HFEVEEADYGLKVS
-2142 KNGIQT
+2142 NDGIQV
-2148 KHHNGNWMNMPMLV
+2148 KHHGGSFMPMPLMV
-2162 WKAKIRRYS
+2162 YRASVSYNSTSNTYGVNGSKSFDNNHPTFAKI
-2171 TSGDYANKYY
+2171 GDNAGLVR
-2181 IDSQKSFNS
+2181 I
-2190 DSLSWT
+2190 T
-2196 NLTRTET
+2196 
-2203 KNHIHVYI
+2203 
-2211 PFPTSWQVLAMTPE
+2211 FPTSWQRLSLSE
-2225 NTIVNLTGYGDECM
+2225 YNTIVHLEGWSRASKELWRM
-2239 KGTLVNITNTGMTV
+2239 KGSIRSISSTEMQV
-2253 EISDDETAN
+2253 EISDDSTAN
-2262 DGTLLIELF
+2262 DGDFTIEIY

>member
-300 DSDGKTTTTINGAIF
+300 DSDGKATTTINGAIF
-315 NPDFQSGIVD
+315 NPDFQSGMVD

-361 YSAYDNISNVVR
+361 YSDYDNISNVVR

-493 VGDLINPNSGKLNA
+493 VGDLINPNSGKLNG

-621 ASGRKWGRK
+621 ANGRKWGRK

-642 PYDNPVYTIGEKA
+642 PYDNPIYTIGEKA
-655 AYSRFGAIEDKI
+655 AYSRFGEIEDKI

-676 CKNILGGYITGG
+676 GKNVLGGYIMG
-688 DSSSSSSDGIYVIK
+688 DSSTSSSDGIYVIK

-741 GIRIGN
+741 GIRVGN

-768 VIRKGLAVGEDLNVD
+768 VIRKGLAVGENLNVD
-783 GTATVGDELTIKKG
+783 GTATVGDELTVKKG
-797 LTIGDNYLPGAYG
+797 ITIGDNYLPGAYG
-810 GRIWIDDLGKVHIET
+810 GRIWIDNLGKVHIET

-883 DETGAQIYNQFEV
+883 DETGTQIYNQFEV

-973 NDDPAKVS
+973 NDDPAKAS

-1031 DNGTEEVDI
+1031 ENGTEEVDI

-1086 RTVETGWTLTLE
+1086 RTIETGWTLTLE

-1110 VYLSELTAKNATV
+1110 VYLSELTSKNATV

-1206 PYKAGDKLLFFNGKL
+1206 TYKAGDKLLFFNGRL

-1235 VLRYV
+1235 VLRYI

-1247 TNETTG
+1247 TDETTG

-1365 NLLTKTNQ
+1365 NLLLKTNQ
-1373 GAINWRYISDSQQ
+1373 GSTNWQYISDSQQ
-1386 PVQVDANQV
+1386 LVNIDANPV
-1395 NNPAPYLPI
+1395 NNPTPYQPI

-1409 LITSSRTDSTYEV
+1409 ILTSPRTDSTYEV

-1438 TLSFKIRNQSAQ
+1438 TLSFKIINKSAQ
-1450 FCHFELFAQIS
+1450 FCHLEFFAQIA
-1461 NTDGQGALTDAP
+1461 NTDSQGALTDAP
-1473 HFSEIVARGEQA
+1473 HFSNIVARGEQT
-1485 LSAVLTASSTG
+1485 LSVVLTASGTG
-1496 VTTGTQKIYIGIVA
+1496 ATTGTQKIYIGIIA

-1620 QELAGYENL
+1620 DELVGYENL
-1629 VTNNSTGKGWAKS
+1629 VTGNSTGIGWTVQDYSTGEYKAAEP
-1642 NDDGE
+1642 DEDGY
-1647 FVEATPTDGHY
+1647 FVGCG
-1658 NLTNDTTSP
+1658 TTSSRS
-1667 KYLRTPL
+1667 LRTPL
-1674 FTLKANTKYT
+1674 FNLQPNTKYI
-1684 LSFVHGAISAN
+1684 LSFDHTRMSIN
-1695 TNGLGVYVKYG
+1695 TYGLAVSVLVG
-1706 DTATVL
+1706 DTARTIATRTYMPYLGVEGVTVV
-1712 TSQTYQGAAYNT
+1712 
-1724 GERRETYTF
+1724 REYIKF
-1733 TTGNSIVEN
+1733 TTGANLEEN
-1742 AFVEFVHLGMK
+1742 AFVEFKHLGNKPNVAMSTTLHISK
-1753 TGVQMGTNFTIAEV
+1753 V
-1767 ILEIGEIA
+1767 ILEVGEVA
-1775 HPYVEDATGLLATG
+1775 HPFVEDSTGLLATG
-1789 IDIYNRRIVFTAD
+1789 IDITNRKIIFTSD
-1802 NIIFQNN
+1802 NILFQTNS
-1809 DGSQSMF
+1809 GERSML
-1816 IDENGRILAKFIN
+1816 IDENGKILAKFIN
-1829 VEELRV
+1829 VDELHV
-1835 NHLVA
+1835 AHVIA
-1840 GDENGQ
+1840 GDENGEH
-1846 RVEIDPKIKSI
+1846 VEIDPSQKA
-1857 EIYNSD
+1857 IYIYDANR
-1863 NELCT
+1863 ELCT
-1868 TINGEPHNTGISD
+1868 TINGQAHPGGTSEIYKEVEGGSINLNSSSGYKILNGSISFSAD
-1881 LYGNSQEGTIN
+1881 TSGVEKKTTQKI
-1892 VGLINGNGYA
+1892 
-1902 ISNGQITVNGASSH
+1902 
-1916 VNKVINVYSEVWQAD
+1916 YSPVWQAEAAPIVEFSQGRIYCKAYAPGFYKKRTTGTANNYDKPISMED
-1931 SPTSAIMGVGDVYIY
+1931 SMPYTASTYVSVY
-1946 VYSSGYTESKGSG
+1946 
-1959 NNSGTLEPIQIT
+1959 LQ
-1971 PASWVSG
+1971 
-1978 NASLYLEVADDE
+1978 VADDS
-1990 NFTQNVRSWN
+1990 NFTQNVKS
-2000 VFYTGASACASQ
+2000 FLIHSTGAGAN
-2012 KVSGIGIYDPGL
+2012 SGAKAPTDIYDNQYWYAADLHDNIQG
-2024 GGDSG
+2024 
-2029 VYHPSDY
+2029 Y
-2036 QANSANSRIVDGKSA
+2036 SAGYSLMDNRRV
-2051 KATKKGYCRLR
+2051 KATQKGYCRIVMEITIR
-2062 MTLNAD
+2062 AKG
-2068 VCHQNSYVEFKWG
+2068 QGSYGEVKWG
-2081 SKAPSGRNLTA
+2081 SVHTGSKDLAAAWSG
-2092 KWKNEFYISNF
+2092 EFYVSNF
-2103 FANGFCLGIRK
+2103 FANGFCLGISK
-2114 DKYIIAYKDESDNM
+2114 KQYVTAYKDANDNM
-2128 HFEMEEEGIGFKFS
+2128 HFEVEEADYGLKVS
-2142 KNGIQT
+2142 NDGIQV
-2148 KHHNGNWMNMPMLV
+2148 KHHGGSFMPMPLMV
-2162 WKAKIRRYS
+2162 YRASVSYNSTSNTYGVNGSKSFDNNHPTFAKI
-2171 TSGDYANKYY
+2171 GDNAGLVR
-2181 IDSQKSFNS
+2181 I
-2190 DSLSWT
+2190 T
-2196 NLTRTET
+2196 
-2203 KNHIHVYI
+2203 
-2211 PFPTSWQVLAMTPE
+2211 FPTSWQRLSLSE
-2225 NTIVNLTGYGDECM
+2225 YNTIVHLEGWSRASKGLWRM
-2239 KGTLVNITNTGMTV
+2239 KGSIRSISSTEIQV
-2253 EISDDETAN
+2253 EISDDSTAN
-2262 DGTLLIELF
+2262 DGDFTIEIY

>member
-48 GDYVDIPGFGRFE
+48 GDYVDIQGFGRFE

-106 AWSLTATADVHLAQV
+106 AWTLTATADVHLEQV
-121 LANIEALVTETLMN
+121 LENIKALVTETLMN

-140 NQQYLYNGTTKWTV
+140 NQQYLYNGTTQWTV
-154 TIDNSVEAS
+154 VIDNSVEAS

-263 SDTARPLEVEWFNAS
+263 SDTARPLEIEWFNAS

-315 NPDFQSGIVD
+315 NPDYQSGMVD

-396 GLSMQEGVE
+396 GLSMEEGVE
-405 DVVIFEDIYPRAVC
+405 DVVIFEDVYPRAVC
-419 AITKIDTVQRKETVQ
+419 AITKIDTIQRKETVQ

-443 TFTAYQIQDDFFTS
+443 TFTAYKIKDDFFTS

-486 NIPAGKK
+486 SIPAGKK
-493 VGDLINPNSGKLNA
+493 VGDLINPNSGKLNGR
-507 WTFEVQFIKNKD
+507 TFEVQFTKDSD
-519 GSATWEIVRDN
+519 GSAIWEIVRDN

-558 DLYVAEA
+558 DLYVSEA
-565 EKELLEKAT
+565 EKELLEKAN

-667 DALKFSMTA
+667 DALKFSMNA
-676 CKNILGGYITGG
+676 GKNILGGYITGG

-710 DTNVF
+710 DSNVF

-741 GIRIGN
+741 GIRVGN

-768 VIRKGLAVGEDLNVD
+768 VIRKGLAVDEDLNVD

-797 LTIGDNYLPGAYG
+797 MTIGDNYLPGAYG

-864 PIYNEAN
+864 PIYNDAN
-871 SVVAYKCFFTAE
+871 SVIAYKCFFTAE

-925 EVGYVN
+925 DVGYVN

-1031 DNGTEEVDI
+1031 ENGTEEVDI

-1065 CDVDGNI
+1065 CDVDGNV

-1110 VYLSELTAKNATV
+1110 VYLSELTSKNATV

-1315 VNEKEILA
+1315 VNEKEIFA
-1323 HASRISANEQAITDL
+1323 HASRISANEQAIADL

-1365 NLLTKTNQ
+1365 NLLLKTADIDIWSYSSNSMSNATKFHPTSN
-1373 GAINWRYISDSQQ
+1373 
-1386 PVQVDANQV
+1386 P
-1395 NNPAPYLPI
+1395 NNATTFVVPP
-1404 NKRFH
+1404 R
-1409 LITSSRTDSTYEV
+1409 SDSTYEI
-1422 FLYALR
+1422 FYYPIR
-1428 PELIKAGEKY
+1428 PELIKEGETY
-1438 TLSFKIRNQSAQ
+1438 TLSLNLRNTMVSQADVLE
-1450 FCHFELFAQIS
+1450 FYAVIA
-1461 NTDGQGALTDAP
+1461 NTDSSGALTKTAYFNKTIGEGEHYLTVQLEATATGNKNGSQVLILGVVP
-1473 HFSEIVARGEQA
+1473 AR
-1485 LSAVLTASSTG
+1485 
-1496 VTTGTQKIYIGIVA
+1496 I
-1510 ADLNQWTELEIW
+1510 NHWTNIQLW
-1522 DLKLEK
+1522 HTKLEK
-1528 GETATAYSAAPE
+1528 GSTATAYSEAPE
-1540 DSADYLYTTLNATI
+1540 DREDYLYSELNAKI
-1554 NLTAE
+1554 DLTAE
-1559 ALRSEMTSKIGES
+1559 SLRSEMTSKIGES
-1572 EDRITSQHTSLIQ
+1572 EGRITSQYTSLIQ
-1585 QKADEILAQVEAW
+1585 QTADEILSQVEAW

-1620 QELAGYENL
+1620 DELAGYENL
-1629 VTNNSTGKGWAKS
+1629 VTGNSTGIGWTVQDYS
-1642 NDDGE
+1642 TGE
-1647 FVEATPTDGHY
+1647 YKAAEPNEYGYFVGCGS
-1658 NLTNDTTSP
+1658 TSSRS
-1667 KYLRTPL
+1667 LRTPL
-1674 FTLKANTKYT
+1674 FNLQPNTKYI
-1684 LSFVHGAISAN
+1684 LSFDRTQMSTN
-1695 TNGLGVYVKYG
+1695 TKGLVVSVLVG
-1706 DTATVL
+1706 DTARAIT
-1712 TSQTYQGAAYNT
+1712 TKTYMPFGT
-1724 GERRETYTF
+1724 GVSVVREYIKF
-1733 TTGNSIVEN
+1733 TTGASLEEN
-1742 AFVEFVHLGMK
+1742 AFVEFKHLGNKPNVAMSTTLYISK
-1753 TGVQMGTNFTIAEV
+1753 V
-1767 ILEIGEIA
+1767 ILEVGEVA
-1775 HPYVEDATGLLATG
+1775 HPFVEDSTGLLATG
-1789 IDIYNRRIVFTAD
+1789 IDITNRKIIFTSDNIVFQT
-1802 NIIFQNN
+1802 NT
-1809 DGSQSMF
+1809 GERSML
-1816 IDENGRILAKFIN
+1816 IDENGKILAKFIN
-1829 VEELRV
+1829 VDELHV
-1835 NHLVA
+1835 AHVIA
-1840 GDENGQ
+1840 GDEDGEH
-1846 RVEIDPKIKSI
+1846 VEIDPSQKA
-1857 EIYNSD
+1857 IYIYDANR
-1863 NELCT
+1863 ELCT
-1868 TINGEPHNTGISD
+1868 TINGQSHPGGTSEIYKEVEGGSIN
-1881 LYGNSQEGTIN
+1881 LNS
-1892 VGLINGNGYA
+1892 
-1902 ISNGQITVNGASSH
+1902 
-1916 VNKVINVYSEVWQAD
+1916 
-1931 SPTSAIMGVGDVYIY
+1931 
-1946 VYSSGYTESKGSG
+1946 SSGYKILNGSINFSGDTSGVEKKTTQKIYSPVWQTEAAPIVEFSQGRIYCKAYAPGFYKKRTTGTSG
-1959 NNSGTLEPIQIT
+1959 NYDKPISIEDGM
-1971 PASWVSG
+1971 PYSASVFVSV
-1978 NASLYLEVADDE
+1978 YLQVADDS
-1990 NFTQNVRSWN
+1990 NFTQNVKS
-2000 VFYTGASACASQ
+2000 FLIHQTGVGAN
-2012 KVSGIGIYDPGL
+2012 SGAKAPTDIYDNQYWYEA
-2024 GGDSG
+2024 DSHDNIQG
-2029 VYHPSDY
+2029 YNAGYSLMDNRRV
-2036 QANSANSRIVDGKSA
+2036 
-2051 KATKKGYCRLR
+2051 KATQKGYCRIGMEVTIR
-2062 MTLNAD
+2062 AKGSGSYGD
-2068 VCHQNSYVEFKWG
+2068 VKWG
-2081 SKAPSGRNLTA
+2081 SVHSGSKDLAAT
-2092 KWKNEFYISNF
+2092 WSGEFYVSNF
-2103 FANGFCLGIRK
+2103 FANGFCLGISK
-2114 DKYIIAYKDESDNM
+2114 KQYVTAYKDASDNM
-2128 HFEMEEEGIGFKFS
+2128 HFEVEEADYGLKVS
-2142 KNGIQT
+2142 NNGIQV
-2148 KHHNGNWMNMPMLV
+2148 KHHGGSFMSMPLLVYRGSISYNSTSNTYGVNGSKSFDNNHPTF
-2162 WKAKIRRYS
+2162 AKI
-2171 TSGDYANKYY
+2171 GDNAGLVR
-2181 IDSQKSFNS
+2181 I
-2190 DSLSWT
+2190 T
-2196 NLTRTET
+2196 
-2203 KNHIHVYI
+2203 
-2211 PFPTSWQVLAMTPE
+2211 FPTSWQRLSLSE
-2225 NTIVNLTGYGDECM
+2225 YNTIVHLEGWSRASKSLWRM
-2239 KGTLVNITNTGMTV
+2239 KGSIRSISSTEMQV
-2253 EISDDETAN
+2253 EISDDSTAN
-2262 DGTLLIELF
+2262 DGDFTIEIY

>member
-48 GDYVDIPGFGRFE
+48 GDYVDIQGFGRFE

-121 LANIEALVTETLMN
+121 LANIEALATETLMN

-154 TIDNSVEAS
+154 TIDNNVEAS

-300 DSDGKTTTTINGAIF
+300 DSNGKTTTTINGAIF
-315 NPDFQSGIVD
+315 NPDYQSGMVD

-361 YSAYDNISNVVR
+361 YSAYDNISNVAR

-396 GLSMQEGVE
+396 GLSMEEGVE
-405 DVVIFEDIYPRAVC
+405 DVVIFEDVYPRAVC

-443 TFTAYQIQDDFFTS
+443 TFTAYKIKDDFFTS

-486 NIPAGKK
+486 SIPAGKK
-493 VGDLINPNSGKLNA
+493 VGDLINPNSGKLNG
-507 WTFEVQFIKNKD
+507 WTFEVQFTKDND
-519 GSATWEIVRDN
+519 GSAIWEIVRDN

-558 DLYVAEA
+558 DLYVSEA

-598 GLTLGLGKRINLI
+598 GLTLGLGKRVNLI

-655 AYSRFGAIEDKI
+655 AYSRFGEIEDKI

-676 CKNILGGYITGG
+676 GRNVLGGYITGG
-688 DSSSSSSDGIYVIK
+688 DSSSSSDGIYVIK

-710 DTNVF
+710 DSNVF

-768 VIRKGLAVGEDLNVD
+768 VIRKGLAVGENLNVD
-783 GTATVGDELTIKKG
+783 GTATVGDEFTIKKG
-797 LTIGDNYLPGAYG
+797 MTIGDNYLPGAYG
-810 GRIWIDDLGKVHIET
+810 GRIWIDNLGKVHIET

-871 SVVAYKCFFTAE
+871 SIVAYKCFFTAE
-883 DETGAQIYNQFEV
+883 DETGTQIYNQFEV

-958 ASDAP
+958 ASDTP

-973 NDDPAKVS
+973 NDDPAKAN

-1025 TGKFVI
+1025 TGKFVVE
-1031 DNGTEEVDI
+1031 NGTEEVDI
-1040 IDYIDDNIYLEAYQ
+1040 IDYIDNNIYLEAYQ

-1065 CDVDGNI
+1065 CDVDGNV

-1143 LKEGETGVSGDHAVQ
+1143 LKEGETGISGDHAVQ

-1206 PYKAGDKLLFFNGKL
+1206 PYKAGDKLLFFNGRL
-1221 FVSRPVEVDVPTDL
+1221 FVSRPVEVDAPTDL

-1323 HASRISANEQAITDL
+1323 HASRISANEQAIADL
-1338 KITADGISASIGKQS
+1338 KITADGISANIGKQP

-1365 NLLTKTNQ
+1365 NLLLKTNQ
-1373 GAINWRYISDSQQ
+1373 GSTNWQYISDSQQ
-1386 PVQVDANQV
+1386 LVKIDANPV
-1395 NNPAPYLPI
+1395 NNPTPYQPI

-1409 LITSSRTDSTYEV
+1409 ILTSPRTDSTYEV

-1438 TLSFKIRNQSAQ
+1438 TLSFKIINKSAQ
-1450 FCHFELFAQIS
+1450 FCHLEFFAQIA
-1461 NTDGQGALTDAP
+1461 NTYSQGALTDAP
-1473 HFSEIVARGEQA
+1473 HFSNIVARGEQT
-1485 LSAVLTASSTG
+1485 LSVVLTASGTG
-1496 VTTGTQKIYIGIVA
+1496 TTTGTQKIYIGIIA

-1585 QKADEILAQVEAW
+1585 QKANEILAQVEAW

-1620 QELAGYENL
+1620 DELVGYENL
-1629 VTNNSTGKGWAKS
+1629 VTGNSTGIGWTVQDYSTGEYKAAEP
-1642 NDDGE
+1642 DEDGY
-1647 FVEATPTDGHY
+1647 FVGC
-1658 NLTNDTTSP
+1658 DTTSSRS
-1667 KYLRTPL
+1667 LRTPL
-1674 FTLKANTKYT
+1674 FNLQPNTKYI
-1684 LSFVHGAISAN
+1684 LSFDHTRMSIN
-1695 TNGLGVYVKYG
+1695 TYGLAVSVLVG
-1706 DTATVL
+1706 DTARTIATKTYMPYLGVEGVTVV
-1712 TSQTYQGAAYNT
+1712 
-1724 GERRETYTF
+1724 REYIKF
-1733 TTGNSIVEN
+1733 TTGANLEEN
-1742 AFVEFVHLGMK
+1742 AFVEFKHLGNKPNVAMSTTLHISK
-1753 TGVQMGTNFTIAEV
+1753 V
-1767 ILEIGEIA
+1767 ILEVGEVA
-1775 HPYVEDATGLLATG
+1775 HPFVEDSTGLLATG
-1789 IDIYNRRIVFTAD
+1789 IDITNRKIIFTSD
-1802 NIIFQNN
+1802 NILFQTNS
-1809 DGSQSMF
+1809 GERSML
-1816 IDENGRILAKFIN
+1816 IDENGKILAKFIN
-1829 VEELRV
+1829 VDELHV
-1835 NHLVA
+1835 AHVIA
-1840 GDENGQ
+1840 GDENGEH
-1846 RVEIDPKIKSI
+1846 VEIDPSQKA
-1857 EIYNSD
+1857 IYIYDANR
-1863 NELCT
+1863 ELCT
-1868 TINGEPHNTGISD
+1868 TINGQAHPGGTSEIYKEVEGGSINLNPSSGYKILNGSISFSAD
-1881 LYGNSQEGTIN
+1881 TSGVEKKTTQKI
-1892 VGLINGNGYA
+1892 
-1902 ISNGQITVNGASSH
+1902 
-1916 VNKVINVYSEVWQAD
+1916 YSPVWQAEATPIVEFSQGRIYCMAYAPGFYKKRTTGTANNYRKPISMED
-1931 SPTSAIMGVGDVYIY
+1931 SMPYTASAYASVY
-1946 VYSSGYTESKGSG
+1946 
-1959 NNSGTLEPIQIT
+1959 LQ
-1971 PASWVSG
+1971 
-1978 NASLYLEVADDE
+1978 VADDS
-1990 NFTQNVRSWN
+1990 NFTQNVKS
-2000 VFYTGASACASQ
+2000 FLIHSTGAGANPGA
-2012 KVSGIGIYDPGL
+2012 KVPTVIYDNQYWYAADLHDNIQGYSA
-2024 GGDSG
+2024 G
-2029 VYHPSDY
+2029 
-2036 QANSANSRIVDGKSA
+2036 NSLMDNRRA
-2051 KATKKGYCRLR
+2051 KATQKGYCRIMMQIIIR
-2062 MTLNAD
+2062 AKG
-2068 VCHQNSYVEFKWG
+2068 QGSYGEVKWG
-2081 SKAPSGRNLTA
+2081 SVHTGSKDLAAAWSC
-2092 KWKNEFYISNF
+2092 EFYVSNF
-2103 FANGFCLGIRK
+2103 FANGFCLGISK
-2114 DKYIIAYKDESDNM
+2114 KQYVTAYKDANDNM
-2128 HFEMEEEGIGFKFS
+2128 HFEVEEADYGLKVS
-2142 KNGIQT
+2142 NDGIQV
-2148 KHHNGNWMNMPMLV
+2148 KHHGGSFMPMPLMV
-2162 WKAKIRRYS
+2162 YRASVSYNSTSNTYGVNGSKSFDNNHPTFAKI
-2171 TSGDYANKYY
+2171 GDNAGLVR
-2181 IDSQKSFNS
+2181 ITFPASWQRL
-2190 DSLSWT
+2190 SLS
-2196 NLTRTET
+2196 E
-2203 KNHIHVYI
+2203 Y
-2211 PFPTSWQVLAMTPE
+2211 
-2225 NTIVNLTGYGDECM
+2225 NTIVHLEGWSRASKELWRM
-2239 KGTLVNITNTGMTV
+2239 KGSIRSISSTEMQV
-2253 EISDDETAN
+2253 EISDDHTAN
-2262 DGTLLIELF
+2262 DGDFTIEIY

>member
-48 GDYVDIPGFGRFE
+48 GDYVDIQGFGRFE

-106 AWSLTATADVHLAQV
+106 AWSLTATADVHLEQV
-121 LANIEALVTETLMN
+121 LENIKALVTETLMN

-140 NQQYLYNGTTKWTV
+140 NQQYLYNGTTEWTV
-154 TIDNSVEAS
+154 VIDNSVEAS

-183 AFDCEWWLD
+183 AFECEWWMD

-315 NPDFQSGIVD
+315 NPDYQSGMVD

-396 GLSMQEGVE
+396 GLSMEEGVE
-405 DVVIFEDIYPRAVC
+405 DVVIFEDVYPRAVC

-443 TFTAYQIQDDFFTS
+443 TFTAYQIKDDFFTS

-493 VGDLINPNSGKLNA
+493 VGDLINPNSGKLNG
-507 WTFEVQFIKNKD
+507 WTFEVQFIKDKD

-565 EKELLEKAT
+565 EKELLERAT

-642 PYDNPVYTIGEKA
+642 PYDNPIYTIGEKA
-655 AYSRFGAIEDKI
+655 AYSRFGEIEDKI

-676 CKNILGGYITGG
+676 GKNVLGGYIMG
-688 DSSSSSSDGIYVIK
+688 DSSTSSSDGIYVIK

-741 GIRIGN
+741 GIRVGN

-768 VIRKGLAVGEDLNVD
+768 VIRKGLAVGENLNVD
-783 GTATVGDELTIKKG
+783 GTATVGDELTVKKG
-797 LTIGDNYLPGAYG
+797 ITIGDNYLPGAYG

-925 EVGYVN
+925 EVGYAN

-951 LVSEKDT
+951 LVNEKDT

-973 NDDPAKVS
+973 NDDPAKIS

-1031 DNGTEEVDI
+1031 ENGTEEVDI

-1065 CDVDGNI
+1065 CDVDGNV

-1086 RTVETGWTLTLE
+1086 RTVETGWTLMLE

-1110 VYLSELTAKNATV
+1110 VYLSELTSKNATV

-1253 KVTPVITSET
+1253 KVTPVVTSET

-1294 QTVIAT
+1294 QTVNAT

-1365 NLLTKTNQ
+1365 NLLLKTNQ
-1373 GAINWRYISDSQQ
+1373 GSTNWQYISDSQQ
-1386 PVQVDANQV
+1386 LITIDANPV
-1395 NNPAPYLPI
+1395 NNPTPYQPI

-1409 LITSSRTDSTYEV
+1409 VLTSPRTDSTYEV

-1438 TLSFKIRNQSAQ
+1438 TLSFKIINKSAQ
-1450 FCHFELFAQIS
+1450 FCHLEFFAQIA
-1461 NTDGQGALTDAP
+1461 NTDSQGALTDAP
-1473 HFSEIVARGEQA
+1473 HFSNIVARGEQT
-1485 LSAVLTASSTG
+1485 LSVVLTASGTG
-1496 VTTGTQKIYIGIVA
+1496 TTTGTQKIYIGIIA

-1629 VTNNSTGKGWAKS
+1629 VTNNSTGNGWAKS
-1642 NDDGE
+1642 NSDGE
-1647 FVEATPTDGHY
+1647 FVKATPTNGNY
-1658 NLTNDTTSP
+1658 YILNDTTSP
-1667 KYLRTPL
+1667 RYLRTPL

-1684 LSFVHGAISAN
+1684 LSFAHSAISTN
-1695 TNGLGVYVKYG
+1695 TNGLGVYIKYG

-1712 TSQTYQGAAYNT
+1712 TSRTYQGAAFSSDA
-1724 GERRETYTF
+1724 RRETFTF
-1733 TTGNSIVEN
+1733 ATGSSVVEN
-1742 AFVEFVHLGMK
+1742 AFVEFAHLGMK
-1753 TGVQMGTNFTIAEV
+1753 AGVQMGTNFVISEV
-1767 ILEIGEIA
+1767 ILEIGEVA

-1846 RVEIDPKIKSI
+1846 RVEIDPEIKSI
-1857 EIYNSD
+1857 EIYNND

-1868 TINGEPHNTGISD
+1868 TINGESHDTGVSD

-1892 VGLINGNGYA
+1892 TGQQNGNGYV
-1902 ISNGQITVNGASSH
+1902 ISNGQFTVDGDSNE
-1916 VNKVINVYSEVWQAD
+1916 VNKTVNVYSDVWQAD
-1931 SPTSAIMGVGDVYIY
+1931 SPTSAIMGVGNVEIY
-1946 VYSSGYTESKGSG
+1946 AYSSGYTENKGSSSGG
-1959 NNSGTLEPIQIT
+1959 NKLDPIQIAT
-1971 PASWVSG
+1971 MSSASGYVYIS
-1978 NASLYLEVADDE
+1978 LEVADDA
-1990 NFTQNVRSWN
+1990 NFTKNKRSWTI
-2000 VFYTGASACASQ
+2000 YSTGASACASM
-2012 KVSGIGIYDPGL
+2012 KSSEGLYDPGF

-2036 QANSANSRIVDGKSA
+2036 AHNTASSRIVDGKSA
-2051 KATKKGYCRLR
+2051 KATKRGYCRLCMR
-2062 MTLNAD
+2062 FNAS
-2068 VCHQNSYVEFKWG
+2068 VNHQNSYVTFKWG
-2081 SKAPSGRNLTA
+2081 SKVTSGRNLTA
-2092 KWKNEFYISNF
+2092 TWKNEFYISNF

-2114 DKYIIAYKDESDNM
+2114 DKYIIAYKDGNGNM

-2148 KHHNGNWMNMPMLV
+2148 KHHNGNWMNMPLLV

-2190 DSLSWT
+2190 DSPSWT
-2196 NLTRTET
+2196 NLTRTEPA
-2203 KNHIHVYI
+2203 KSHIHVYI
-2211 PFPTSWQVLAMTPE
+2211 PFPASWQVLAMTPE
-2225 NTIVNLTGYGDECM
+2225 NTIVNLTGYGDEFM

-2253 EISDDETAN
+2253 EISDDATAN